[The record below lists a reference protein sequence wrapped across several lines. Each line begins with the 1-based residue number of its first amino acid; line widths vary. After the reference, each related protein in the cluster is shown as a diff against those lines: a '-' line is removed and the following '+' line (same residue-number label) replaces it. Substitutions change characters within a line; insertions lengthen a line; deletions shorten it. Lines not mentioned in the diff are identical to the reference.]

1 MSNPIYIS
9 QLAFTTGEVSPDV
22 SSRFDLDQY
31 KSALLEAENVVIR
44 PYGAVAKRQ
53 GSQYVGQVKYSDK
66 PTRLFE
72 FTTNTN
78 NSFMLEFGDK
88 YIRVWDFGIYT
99 GIEIETPFDS
109 EILYNLNCSQSGDV
123 MFICS
128 GKYPIQTL
136 SRHSNTDWRFE
147 AYKLTEQPYETINTD
162 VDSTVLIT
170 GDTLTATNDMFTADM
185 VNSVMQIEHFMK
197 AVTTSEVG
205 KVIKRTEFVWDS
217 NGEHGH
223 DVTTTEYTNI
233 DYTTKQFSTDE
244 DVSWKF
250 TTHGTWSGT
259 AYIKIS
265 NDKGKT
271 WKDYRVYT
279 SQNDYN
285 VTDTGKI
292 VPSAM
297 LKIETDLKSGT
308 INIDLSFMPYTNY
321 GIVEIK
327 EFIDSKHV
335 KVNVLNGVVE
345 NEATSKWKLGSW
357 SRGNGY
363 PKLCTFYQDRFVV
376 AATNKNPNYIWMSR
390 TGDYPNFG
398 VEKVEGTITDDSSI
412 TLPVIN
418 RKMYEIRHLVPAN
431 DLIILTSG
439 NEWIVSGDKTITPTN
454 CNLKT
459 QTQRGALSCE
469 PQFIGNRCVFV
480 QERGGTV
487 RDMGYSYESDN
498 YTGQDL
504 TLFVKT
510 RVRGYLT
517 ITSAYAQDPDSIIY
531 YIRNDGEINCLTYI
545 PEQKVYGWSHW
556 VTNGK
561 YLYCESVSEGEQD
574 SLYTL
579 VERILNGQKVQCIER
594 MVPLYSDDFNVF
606 LDCYIEFKSDNQID
620 NINVP
625 HLSGQK
631 VQVVIDGKQQP
642 DVVVPDDG
650 LLQLNGSGNNIKI
663 GLPFTSKIR
672 VPSVEMQMQDGTL
685 QGRVATVSRVVLRVY
700 KSFGGKV
707 GRTFDRMDDITLP
720 PNELFT
726 GDKPVILPKM
736 GMNYSTDTSI
746 CIKHSDPFPFNLLSI
761 TRIVEIGGGLKDV
774 PGL

>member
-22 SSRFDLDQY
+22 SSRFDLEQY

-88 YIRVWDFGIYT
+88 YIRVWNYGIYT
-99 GIEIETPFDS
+99 GIEVTTPFTSD
-109 EILYNLNCSQSGDV
+109 ILFDLNCNQSGDV

-136 SRHSNTDWRFE
+136 SRYSDTDWRMST
-147 AYKLTEQPYETINTD
+147 YKLTEQPYDEINTD
-162 VDSTVLIT
+162 NGHTLTVN
-170 GDTLTATNDMFTADM
+170 GDTITSTKDLFTQDM
-185 VNSVMQIEHFMK
+185 VGSVIQIAYYVEAVHTKSAGEVVEKKVKRYMQAQTIEK
-197 AVTTSEVG
+197 TYNNINYNVG
-205 KVIKRTEFVWDS
+205 A
-217 NGEHGH
+217 
-223 DVTTTEYTNI
+223 
-233 DYTTKQFSTDE
+233 FSTDTE
-244 DVSWKF
+244 LSWKF
-250 TTHGTWSGT
+250 TTHGTWEGT
-259 AYIKIS
+259 VKLQIS
-265 NDKGKT
+265 NNDGQT
-271 WKDYRVYT
+271 WKDYRTYT
-279 SQNDYN
+279 SKNDYN

-292 VPSAM
+292 EAGAR
-297 LKIETDLKSGT
+297 LKYVSDIKSGSV
-308 INIDLSFMPYTNY
+308 NCDLSIMPFTQY

-327 EFIDSKHV
+327 SVTDAKNA
-335 KVNVLNGVVE
+335 KVNVLNGIKE
-345 NEATSKWKLGSW
+345 GEPSYQWKLGSW
-357 SRGNGY
+357 NRGRGY

-376 AATNKNPNYIWMSR
+376 AATDSKPNFIWFSR

-398 VEKVEGTITDDSSI
+398 VEKVEGTITDDSAI

-418 RKMYEIRHLVPAN
+418 RKMCEIRHLVPAN

-439 NEWIVSGDKTITPTN
+439 NEWIVRGDKTITPTN

-510 RVRGYLT
+510 LVKGHVAV
-517 ITSAYAQDPDSIIY
+517 TSAYAQDPDSIIY
-531 YIRNDGEINCLTYI
+531 YVRDDGQLNCLTYI
-545 PEQKVYGWSHW
+545 PEQKVYGWSHF

-561 YLYCESVSEGEQD
+561 YRYVESVAEGEQD
-574 SLYTL
+574 TIYF
-579 VERILNGQKVQCIER
+579 VVDRVINNKNVKCIER
-594 MVPLYSDDFNVF
+594 SIPLYTEDNSDVF
-606 LDCYIEFKSDNQID
+606 LDCYVKVANSIKTDY
-620 NINVP
+620 INAP
-625 HLSGQK
+625 HLVGQM
-631 VQVVIDGKQQP
+631 VDIVVDGQQMPSREVPPTGVIKLDGKAN
-642 DVVVPDDG
+642 VITVG
-650 LLQLNGSGNNIKI
+650 LPYTTKIKI
-663 GLPFTSKIR
+663 
-672 VPSVEMQMQDGTL
+672 PSVEQQINDGTL
-685 QGRVATVSRVVLRVY
+685 QGRVATVSRVVLRMY

-736 GMNYSTDTSI
+736 GINYSTDTSI

-761 TRIVEIGGGLKDV
+761 TRIVEIGGGLRDV

>member
-22 SSRFDLDQY
+22 SSRFDLEQY

-88 YIRVWDFGIYT
+88 YIRVWNYGIYT
-99 GIEIETPFDS
+99 GIEVTTPFTSD
-109 EILYNLNCSQSGDV
+109 ILFDLNCNQSGDV

-136 SRHSNTDWRFE
+136 SRYSDTDWRMST
-147 AYKLTEQPYETINTD
+147 YKLTEQPYDEINTD
-162 VDSTVLIT
+162 NGHTLTVN
-170 GDTLTATNDMFTADM
+170 GDTITSTKDLFTQDM
-185 VNSVMQIEHFMK
+185 VGSVIQIAYYVEAVHTKSAGEVVEKKVKRYMQAQTIEK
-197 AVTTSEVG
+197 TYNNINYNVG
-205 KVIKRTEFVWDS
+205 A
-217 NGEHGH
+217 
-223 DVTTTEYTNI
+223 
-233 DYTTKQFSTDE
+233 FSTDTE
-244 DVSWKF
+244 LSWKF
-250 TTHGTWSGT
+250 TTHGTWEGT
-259 AYIKIS
+259 VKLQIS
-265 NDKGKT
+265 NNDGQT
-271 WKDYRVYT
+271 WKDYRTYT
-279 SQNDYN
+279 SKNDYN

-292 VPSAM
+292 EAGAR
-297 LKIETDLKSGT
+297 LKYVSDIKSGSV
-308 INIDLSFMPYTNY
+308 NCDLSIMPFTQY

-327 EFIDSKHV
+327 SVTDAKNA
-335 KVNVLNGVVE
+335 KVNVLNGIKE
-345 NEATSKWKLGSW
+345 GEPSYQWKLGSW
-357 SRGNGY
+357 NRGRGY

-376 AATNKNPNYIWMSR
+376 AATDSKPNFIWFSR

-398 VEKVEGTITDDSSI
+398 VEKVEGTITDDSAI

-418 RKMYEIRHLVPAN
+418 RKMCEIRHLVPAN

-439 NEWIVSGDKTITPTN
+439 NEWIVRGDKTITPTN

-510 RVRGYLT
+510 LVKGHLAV
-517 ITSAYAQDPDSIIY
+517 TSAYAQDPDSIIY
-531 YIRNDGEINCLTYI
+531 YVRDDGQLNCLTYI
-545 PEQKVYGWSHW
+545 PEQKVYGWSHF

-561 YLYCESVSEGEQD
+561 YRYVESVAEGEQD
-574 SLYTL
+574 TIYFVVDRVINNKS
-579 VERILNGQKVQCIER
+579 VKCIER
-594 MVPLYSDDFNVF
+594 SIPLYTEDNLDVF
-606 LDCYIEFKSDNQID
+606 LDCYVKVANSIKTDY
-620 NINVP
+620 INAP
-625 HLSGQK
+625 HLVGQM
-631 VQVVIDGKQQP
+631 VDIVIDGQQMP
-642 DVVVPDDG
+642 SRVVPPTGVIKLDG
-650 LLQLNGSGNNIKI
+650 KANVITVGLPYTTKIKI
-663 GLPFTSKIR
+663 PN
-672 VPSVEMQMQDGTL
+672 VEQQINDGTL
-685 QGRVATVSRVVLRVY
+685 QGRVATVSRVVLRMY

-736 GMNYSTDTSI
+736 GINYSTDTSI

-761 TRIVEIGGGLKDV
+761 TRIVEIGGGLRDV

>member
-22 SSRFDLDQY
+22 SSRFDLEQY

-88 YIRVWDFGIYT
+88 YIRVWNYGIYT
-99 GIEIETPFDS
+99 GIEVTTPFTSD
-109 EILYNLNCSQSGDV
+109 ILFDLNCNQSGDV

-136 SRHSNTDWRFE
+136 SRYSDTDWRMST
-147 AYKLTEQPYETINTD
+147 YKLTEQPYDEINTD
-162 VDSTVLIT
+162 NGHTLTVN
-170 GDTLTATNDMFTADM
+170 GDTITSTKDLFTQDM
-185 VNSVMQIEHFMK
+185 VGSVIQIAYYVEAVHTKSAGEVVEKKVKRYMQAQTIEK
-197 AVTTSEVG
+197 TYNNINYNVG
-205 KVIKRTEFVWDS
+205 A
-217 NGEHGH
+217 
-223 DVTTTEYTNI
+223 
-233 DYTTKQFSTDE
+233 FSTDTE
-244 DVSWKF
+244 LSWKF
-250 TTHGTWSGT
+250 TTHGTWEGT
-259 AYIKIS
+259 VKLQIS
-265 NDKGKT
+265 NNDGQT
-271 WKDYRVYT
+271 WKDYRTYT
-279 SQNDYN
+279 SKNDYN

-292 VPSAM
+292 EAGAR
-297 LKIETDLKSGT
+297 LKYVSDIKSGSV
-308 INIDLSFMPYTNY
+308 NCDLSIMPFTQY

-327 EFIDSKHV
+327 SVTDAKNA
-335 KVNVLNGVVE
+335 KVNVLNGIKE
-345 NEATSKWKLGSW
+345 GEPSYQWKLGSW
-357 SRGNGY
+357 NRGRGY

-376 AATNKNPNYIWMSR
+376 AATDSKPNFIWFSR

-398 VEKVEGTITDDSSI
+398 VEKVEGAITDDSAI

-418 RKMYEIRHLVPAN
+418 RKMCEIRHLVPAN

-439 NEWIVSGDKTITPTN
+439 NEWIVRGDKTITPTN

-510 RVRGYLT
+510 LVKGHLAV
-517 ITSAYAQDPDSIIY
+517 TSAYAQDPDSIIY
-531 YIRNDGEINCLTYI
+531 YVRDDGQLNCLTYI
-545 PEQKVYGWSHW
+545 PEQKVYGWSHF

-561 YLYCESVSEGEQD
+561 YRYVESVAEGEQD
-574 SLYTL
+574 TIYFVVDRVINNKS
-579 VERILNGQKVQCIER
+579 VKCIER
-594 MVPLYSDDFNVF
+594 SIPLYTEDNSDVF
-606 LDCYIEFKSDNQID
+606 LDCYVKVANSIKTDY
-620 NINVP
+620 INAP
-625 HLSGQK
+625 HLVGQM
-631 VQVVIDGKQQP
+631 VDIVIDGQQMP
-642 DVVVPDDG
+642 SRVVPPTGVIKLDG
-650 LLQLNGSGNNIKI
+650 KANVITVGLPYTTKIKI
-663 GLPFTSKIR
+663 PN
-672 VPSVEMQMQDGTL
+672 VEQQINDGTL
-685 QGRVATVSRVVLRVY
+685 QGRVATVSRVVLRMY

-736 GMNYSTDTSI
+736 GINYSTDTSI

-761 TRIVEIGGGLKDV
+761 TRIVEIGGGLRDV

>member
-1 MSNPIYIS
+1 MSNPLYIS

-22 SSRFDLDQY
+22 SSRFDLEQY

-78 NSFMLEFGDK
+78 NSFMLEFGHL
-88 YIRVWDFGIYT
+88 YIRVWRNGEYT
-99 GIEIETPFDS
+99 NLEINTPFED
-109 EILYNLNCSQSGDV
+109 EIINDLNIIQSGDV

-136 SRHSNTDWRFE
+136 SRYSDTDWRMS
-147 AYKLTEQPYETINTD
+147 AYKLTEQPYDEINTD
-162 VDSTVLIT
+162 NGHTLTVN
-170 GDTLTATNDMFTADM
+170 GDTITSTKDLFTQDM
-185 VNSVMQIEHFMK
+185 VGSVIQIAYYIE
-197 AVTTSEVG
+197 AVHTS
-205 KVIKRTEFVWDS
+205 KT
-217 NGEHGH
+217 GEAVEKKYGAGRFSKYEKT
-223 DVTTTEYTNI
+223 VYNNI
-233 DYTTKQFSTDE
+233 DYNIERFSTDVE
-244 DVSWKF
+244 LSWKF
-250 TTHGTWSGT
+250 TTHGTWEGT
-259 AYIKIS
+259 VKIQIS
-265 NDKGKT
+265 NNDGQT
-271 WKDYRVYT
+271 WKDYRTYT
-279 SQNDYN
+279 SKSDYN
-285 VTDTGKI
+285 VTDSGKI
-292 VPSAM
+292 EAGAR
-297 LKIETDLKSGT
+297 LKYISDIQKGSV
-308 INIDLSFMPYTNY
+308 NCDLSILPFMQY
-321 GIVEIK
+321 
-327 EFIDSKHV
+327 
-335 KVNVLNGVVE
+335 GVVE
-345 NEATSKWKLGSW
+345 ITSIENGKTAKVNILNGIKEGEPSHKWKLGSW
-357 SRGNGY
+357 NRGSGY

-376 AATNKNPNYIWMSR
+376 AATNKKPNYIWMSR

-398 VEKVEGTITDDSSI
+398 VEKVEGTITDDSAI

-418 RKMYEIRHLVPAN
+418 RKMCEIRHLIPAN

-545 PEQKVYGWSHW
+545 PEQKVYGWSHF

-579 VERILNGQKVQCIER
+579 VERTLQGKKVKCIER
-594 MVPLYSDDFNVF
+594 MVPLYSDGVNVF
-606 LDCYIEFKSDNQID
+606 LDCYVEFKSSNAID
-620 NINVP
+620 SINIP
-625 HLSGQK
+625 HLSGQT
-631 VQVVIDGKQQP
+631 VQVVIDDKQQP
-642 DVVVPDDG
+642 DMVVPDDG
-650 LLQLNGSGNNIKI
+650 LLQLNVSGSNIKI

-672 VPSVEMQMQDGTL
+672 IPSVEMQMQDGTL
-685 QGRVATVSRVVLRVY
+685 QGRVATVSRVVLRMY
-700 KSFGGKV
+700 KSFGGKI
-707 GRTFDRMDDITLP
+707 GRTFDRMDDITLS

-736 GMNYSTDTSI
+736 GINYSTDTSI

-761 TRIVEIGGGLKDV
+761 TRIVEIGGGLRDV

>member
-22 SSRFDLDQY
+22 SSRFDLEQY

-88 YIRVWDFGIYT
+88 YIRVWNYGIYT
-99 GIEIETPFDS
+99 GIEVTTPFTSD
-109 EILYNLNCSQSGDV
+109 ILFDLNCNQSGDV

-136 SRHSNTDWRFE
+136 SRYSDTDWRMS
-147 AYKLTEQPYETINTD
+147 AYKLTEQPYDDINTD
-162 VDSTVLIT
+162 NGHTLTVS
-170 GDTLTATNDMFTADM
+170 GDTITSTKDLFTSDM
-185 VNSVMQIEHFMK
+185 VGSVIQIAYYVE
-197 AVTTSEVG
+197 AVHTKSAGEV
-205 KVIKRTEFVWDS
+205 VEKRVHRGLLPLLIEKTY
-217 NGEHGH
+217 N
-223 DVTTTEYTNI
+223 NI
-233 DYTTKQFSTDE
+233 NYNVENYSTDTE
-244 DVSWKF
+244 LSWKF
-250 TTHGTWSGT
+250 TTHGTWEGT
-259 AYIKIS
+259 VKIQIS
-265 NDKGKT
+265 NNDGQT
-271 WKDYRVYT
+271 WKDYRTYT
-279 SQNDYN
+279 SKNDYN

-292 VPSAM
+292 EAGAR
-297 LKIETDLKSGT
+297 LKYISDIKGGSV
-308 INIDLSFMPYTNY
+308 NCDLSIMPFTQY
-321 GIVEIK
+321 GVVEIK
-327 EFIDSKHV
+327 SVTNAKSA
-335 KVNVLNGVVE
+335 KVNVLNGIKE
-345 NEATSKWKLGSW
+345 GEPSYQWKLGSW
-357 SRGNGY
+357 NRGRGY

-376 AATNKNPNYIWMSR
+376 AATDSKPNFIWFSR

-398 VEKVEGTITDDSSI
+398 VEKVEGTITDDSAI

-418 RKMYEIRHLVPAN
+418 RKMCEIRHLVPAN

-439 NEWIVSGDKTITPTN
+439 NEWIVRGDKTITPTN

-510 RVRGYLT
+510 LVKGHVAV
-517 ITSAYAQDPDSIIY
+517 TSAYAQDPDSIIY
-531 YIRNDGEINCLTYI
+531 YVRDDGQLNCLTYI
-545 PEQKVYGWSHW
+545 PEQKVYGWSHF

-561 YLYCESVSEGEQD
+561 YRYVESVAEGDQD
-574 SLYTL
+574 TIYFVVDRVINNKS
-579 VERILNGQKVQCIER
+579 VKCIER
-594 MVPLYSDDFNVF
+594 SIPLYTEDNSDVF
-606 LDCYIEFKSDNQID
+606 LDCYVKVASSIKTDY
-620 NINVP
+620 INAP
-625 HLSGQK
+625 HLVGQM
-631 VQVVIDGKQQP
+631 VDIVIDGQQMP
-642 DVVVPDDG
+642 SRVVPPTGVIKLDG
-650 LLQLNGSGNNIKI
+650 KANVITVGLPYTTKIKI
-663 GLPFTSKIR
+663 
-672 VPSVEMQMQDGTL
+672 PSVEQQINDGTL
-685 QGRVATVSRVVLRVY
+685 QGRVATVSRVVLRMY

-736 GMNYSTDTSI
+736 GINYSTDTSI

-761 TRIVEIGGGLKDV
+761 TRIVEIGGGLRDV

>member
-22 SSRFDLDQY
+22 SSRFDLEQY

-88 YIRVWDFGIYT
+88 YIRVWNYGIYT
-99 GIEIETPFDS
+99 GIEVTTPFTSD
-109 EILYNLNCSQSGDV
+109 ILFDLNCNQSGDV

-136 SRHSNTDWRFE
+136 SRYSDTDWRMST
-147 AYKLTEQPYETINTD
+147 YKLTEQPYDEINTD
-162 VDSTVLIT
+162 NGHTLTVN
-170 GDTLTATNDMFTADM
+170 GDTITSTKDLFTQDM
-185 VNSVMQIEHFMK
+185 VGSVIQIAYYVEAVHTKLAGEVVEKKVKRYMQAQTIEK
-197 AVTTSEVG
+197 TYNNINYNVG
-205 KVIKRTEFVWDS
+205 A
-217 NGEHGH
+217 
-223 DVTTTEYTNI
+223 
-233 DYTTKQFSTDE
+233 FSTDTE
-244 DVSWKF
+244 LSWKF
-250 TTHGTWSGT
+250 TTHGTWEGT
-259 AYIKIS
+259 VKLQIS
-265 NDKGKT
+265 NNDGQT
-271 WKDYRVYT
+271 WKDYRTYT
-279 SQNDYN
+279 SKNDYN

-292 VPSAM
+292 EAGAR
-297 LKIETDLKSGT
+297 LKYVSDIKSGSV
-308 INIDLSFMPYTNY
+308 NCDLSIMPFTQY

-327 EFIDSKHV
+327 SVTDAKNA
-335 KVNVLNGVVE
+335 KVNVLNGIKE
-345 NEATSKWKLGSW
+345 GEPSYQWKLGSW
-357 SRGNGY
+357 NRGRGY

-376 AATNKNPNYIWMSR
+376 AATDSKPNFIWFSR

-398 VEKVEGTITDDSSI
+398 VEKVEGTITDDSAI

-418 RKMYEIRHLVPAN
+418 RKMCEIRHLVPAN

-439 NEWIVSGDKTITPTN
+439 NEWIVRGDKTITPTN

-510 RVRGYLT
+510 LVKGHLAV
-517 ITSAYAQDPDSIIY
+517 TSAYAQDPDSIIY
-531 YIRNDGEINCLTYI
+531 YVRDDGQLNCLTYI
-545 PEQKVYGWSHW
+545 PEQKVYGWSHF

-561 YLYCESVSEGEQD
+561 YRYVESVAEGEQD
-574 SLYTL
+574 TIYFVVDRVINNKS
-579 VERILNGQKVQCIER
+579 VKCIER
-594 MVPLYSDDFNVF
+594 SIPLYTEDNSDVF
-606 LDCYIEFKSDNQID
+606 LDCYVKVANSIKTDY
-620 NINVP
+620 INAP
-625 HLSGQK
+625 HLVGQM
-631 VQVVIDGKQQP
+631 VDIVIDGQQMP
-642 DVVVPDDG
+642 SRVVPPTGVIKLDG
-650 LLQLNGSGNNIKI
+650 KANVITVGLPYTTKIKI
-663 GLPFTSKIR
+663 PN
-672 VPSVEMQMQDGTL
+672 VEQQINDGTL
-685 QGRVATVSRVVLRVY
+685 QGRVATVSRVVLRMY

-736 GMNYSTDTSI
+736 GINYSTDTSI

-761 TRIVEIGGGLKDV
+761 TRIVEIGGGLRDV

>member
-22 SSRFDLDQY
+22 SSRFDLEQY

-88 YIRVWDFGIYT
+88 YIRVWNYGIYT
-99 GIEIETPFDS
+99 GIEVTTPFTSD
-109 EILYNLNCSQSGDV
+109 ILFDLNCNQSGDV

-136 SRHSNTDWRFE
+136 SRYSDTDWRMST
-147 AYKLTEQPYETINTD
+147 YKLTEQPYDEINTD
-162 VDSTVLIT
+162 NGHTLTVN
-170 GDTLTATNDMFTADM
+170 GDTITSTKDLFTQDM
-185 VNSVMQIEHFMK
+185 VGSVIQIAYYVEAVHTKSAGEVVEKKVRRYMQGQTIEK
-197 AVTTSEVG
+197 TYNNINYNVG
-205 KVIKRTEFVWDS
+205 S
-217 NGEHGH
+217 
-223 DVTTTEYTNI
+223 Y
-233 DYTTKQFSTDE
+233 STDTE
-244 DVSWKF
+244 LSWKF
-250 TTHGTWSGT
+250 TTHGTWEGT
-259 AYIKIS
+259 VKLQIS
-265 NDKGKT
+265 NNDGQT
-271 WKDYRVYT
+271 WKDYRTYT
-279 SQNDYN
+279 SKNDYN

-292 VPSAM
+292 EAGAR
-297 LKIETDLKSGT
+297 LKYISDIKGGSV
-308 INIDLSFMPYTNY
+308 NCDLSIMPFTQY
-321 GIVEIK
+321 GVVEIK
-327 EFIDSKHV
+327 SVTDAKNA
-335 KVNVLNGVVE
+335 KVNVLNGIKE
-345 NEATSKWKLGSW
+345 GEPSYQWKLGSW
-357 SRGNGY
+357 NRGRGY

-376 AATNKNPNYIWMSR
+376 AATNKKPNYIWMSR

-398 VEKVEGTITDDSSI
+398 VEKVEGTITDDSAI

-418 RKMYEIRHLVPAN
+418 RKMCEIRHLVPAN

-545 PEQKVYGWSHW
+545 PEQKVYGWSHF

-574 SLYTL
+574 SLYIL
-579 VERILNGQKVQCIER
+579 VERTLQGKKVKCIER
-594 MVPLYSDDFNVF
+594 MVPLYSDDVNVF
-606 LDCYIEFKSDNQID
+606 LDCYVEFKSSNAID
-620 NINVP
+620 SINIP
-625 HLSGQK
+625 HLSGQT
-631 VQVVIDGKQQP
+631 VQVVIDDNQQP

-650 LLQLNGSGNNIKI
+650 LLQLNVSGSNIKI

-685 QGRVATVSRVVLRVY
+685 QGRVATVSRVVLRVH
-700 KSFGGKV
+700 KSFGGKI

-720 PNELFT
+720 PDKLFT

-736 GMNYSTDTSI
+736 GVNYSTDTSI
-746 CIKHSDPFPFNLLSI
+746 CIKHNDPFPFNLLSI
-761 TRIVEIGGGLKDV
+761 TRIVEIGGGLRDV

>member
-22 SSRFDLDQY
+22 SSRFDLEQY

-88 YIRVWDFGIYT
+88 YIRVWNYGIYT
-99 GIEIETPFDS
+99 GIEVTTPFTSD
-109 EILYNLNCSQSGDV
+109 ILFDLNCNQSGDV

-136 SRHSNTDWRFE
+136 SRYSDTDWRMST
-147 AYKLTEQPYETINTD
+147 YKLTEQPYDEINTD
-162 VDSTVLIT
+162 NGHTLTVN
-170 GDTLTATNDMFTADM
+170 GDTITSTKDLFTQDM
-185 VNSVMQIEHFMK
+185 VGSVIQIAYYVEAVHTKAAGEVVEKKVKRYMQAQTIEK
-197 AVTTSEVG
+197 TYNNINYNVG
-205 KVIKRTEFVWDS
+205 A
-217 NGEHGH
+217 
-223 DVTTTEYTNI
+223 
-233 DYTTKQFSTDE
+233 FSTDTE
-244 DVSWKF
+244 LSWKF
-250 TTHGTWSGT
+250 TTHGTWEGT
-259 AYIKIS
+259 VKLQIS
-265 NDKGKT
+265 NNDGQT
-271 WKDYRVYT
+271 WKDYRTYT
-279 SQNDYN
+279 SKNDYN

-292 VPSAM
+292 EAGAR
-297 LKIETDLKSGT
+297 LKYVSDIKSGSV
-308 INIDLSFMPYTNY
+308 NCDLSIMPFTQY

-327 EFIDSKHV
+327 SVTDAKNA
-335 KVNVLNGVVE
+335 KVNVLNGIKE
-345 NEATSKWKLGSW
+345 GEPSYQWKLGSW
-357 SRGNGY
+357 NRGRGY

-376 AATNKNPNYIWMSR
+376 AATDSKPNFIWFSR

-398 VEKVEGTITDDSSI
+398 VEKVEGTITDDSAI

-418 RKMYEIRHLVPAN
+418 RKMCEIRHLVPAN

-439 NEWIVSGDKTITPTN
+439 NEWIVKGDKTITPTN

-510 RVRGYLT
+510 LVKGHLAV
-517 ITSAYAQDPDSIIY
+517 TSAYAQDPDSIIY
-531 YIRNDGEINCLTYI
+531 YVRDDGQLNCLTYI
-545 PEQKVYGWSHW
+545 PEQKVYGWSHF

-561 YLYCESVSEGEQD
+561 YRYVESVAEGEQD
-574 SLYTL
+574 TIYFVVDRVINNKS
-579 VERILNGQKVQCIER
+579 VKCIER
-594 MVPLYSDDFNVF
+594 SIPLYTEDNSDVF
-606 LDCYIEFKSDNQID
+606 LDCYVKVANSIKTDY
-620 NINVP
+620 INAP
-625 HLSGQK
+625 HLVGQM
-631 VQVVIDGKQQP
+631 VDIVIDGQQMP
-642 DVVVPDDG
+642 SRVVPPTGVIKLDG
-650 LLQLNGSGNNIKI
+650 KANVITVGLPYTTKIKI
-663 GLPFTSKIR
+663 
-672 VPSVEMQMQDGTL
+672 PSVEQQINDGTL
-685 QGRVATVSRVVLRVY
+685 QGRVATVSRVVLRMY

-736 GMNYSTDTSI
+736 GINYSTDTSI

-761 TRIVEIGGGLKDV
+761 TRIVEIGGGLRDV

>member
-22 SSRFDLDQY
+22 SSRFDLEQY

-88 YIRVWDFGIYT
+88 YIRVWNYGIYT
-99 GIEIETPFDS
+99 GIEVTTPFTSD
-109 EILYNLNCSQSGDV
+109 ILFDLNCNQSGDV

-136 SRHSNTDWRFE
+136 SRYSDTDWRMST
-147 AYKLTEQPYETINTD
+147 YKLTEQPYDEINTD
-162 VDSTVLIT
+162 NGHTLTVN
-170 GDTLTATNDMFTADM
+170 GDTITSTKDLFTQDM
-185 VNSVMQIEHFMK
+185 VGSVIQIAYYVEAVHTKSAGEVVEKKVKRYMQAQTIEK
-197 AVTTSEVG
+197 TYNNINYNVG
-205 KVIKRTEFVWDS
+205 A
-217 NGEHGH
+217 
-223 DVTTTEYTNI
+223 
-233 DYTTKQFSTDE
+233 FSTDTE
-244 DVSWKF
+244 LSWKF
-250 TTHGTWSGT
+250 TTHGTWEGT
-259 AYIKIS
+259 VKLQIS
-265 NDKGKT
+265 NNDGQT
-271 WKDYRVYT
+271 WKDYRTYT
-279 SQNDYN
+279 SKNDYN

-292 VPSAM
+292 EAGAR
-297 LKIETDLKSGT
+297 LKYVSDIKSGSV
-308 INIDLSFMPYTNY
+308 NCDLSIMPFTQY

-327 EFIDSKHV
+327 SVTDAKNA
-335 KVNVLNGVVE
+335 KVNVLNGIKE
-345 NEATSKWKLGSW
+345 GEPSYQWKLGSW
-357 SRGNGY
+357 NRGRGY

-376 AATNKNPNYIWMSR
+376 AATDSKPNFIWFSR

-398 VEKVEGTITDDSSI
+398 VEKVEGTITDDSAI
-412 TLPVIN
+412 TLSVIN
-418 RKMYEIRHLVPAN
+418 RKMCEIRHLVPAN

-439 NEWIVSGDKTITPTN
+439 NEWIVRGDKTITPTN

-510 RVRGYLT
+510 LVKGHLAV
-517 ITSAYAQDPDSIIY
+517 TSAYAQDPDSIIY
-531 YIRNDGEINCLTYI
+531 YVRDDGQLNCLTYI
-545 PEQKVYGWSHW
+545 PEQKVYGWSHF

-561 YLYCESVSEGEQD
+561 YRYVESVAEGEQD
-574 SLYTL
+574 TIYFVVDRVINNKS
-579 VERILNGQKVQCIER
+579 VKCIER
-594 MVPLYSDDFNVF
+594 SIPLYTEDNSDVF
-606 LDCYIEFKSDNQID
+606 LDCYVKVANSIKTDY
-620 NINVP
+620 INAP
-625 HLSGQK
+625 HLVGQM
-631 VQVVIDGKQQP
+631 VDIVIDGQQMP
-642 DVVVPDDG
+642 SRVVPPTGVIKLDG
-650 LLQLNGSGNNIKI
+650 KANVITVGLPYTTKIKI
-663 GLPFTSKIR
+663 PN
-672 VPSVEMQMQDGTL
+672 VEQQINDGTL
-685 QGRVATVSRVVLRVY
+685 QGRVATVSRVVLRMY

-736 GMNYSTDTSI
+736 GINYSTDTSI

-761 TRIVEIGGGLKDV
+761 TRIVEIGGGLRDV

>member
-1 MSNPIYIS
+1 MSNPLYIS

-22 SSRFDLDQY
+22 SSRFDLEQY

-78 NSFMLEFGDK
+78 NSFMLEFGHL
-88 YIRVWDFGIYT
+88 YIRVWRNGEYT
-99 GIEIETPFDS
+99 NLEINTPFED
-109 EILYNLNCSQSGDV
+109 EIINDLNIIQSGDV

-136 SRHSNTDWRFE
+136 SRYSDTDWRMSV
-147 AYKLTEQPYETINTD
+147 YKLTEQPYDEINTD
-162 VDSTVLIT
+162 NGHTLTVN
-170 GDTLTATNDMFTADM
+170 GDTITSTKDLFTQDM
-185 VNSVMQIEHFMK
+185 VGSVIQIAYYIE
-197 AVTTSEVG
+197 AVHTS
-205 KVIKRTEFVWDS
+205 KT
-217 NGEHGH
+217 GEAVEKKYGAGRFSKYEKT
-223 DVTTTEYTNI
+223 VYNNI
-233 DYTTKQFSTDE
+233 NYNIERFSTDVE
-244 DVSWKF
+244 LSWKF
-250 TTHGTWSGT
+250 TTHGTWEGT
-259 AYIKIS
+259 VKIQIS
-265 NDKGKT
+265 NNDGQT
-271 WKDYRVYT
+271 WKDYRTYT
-279 SQNDYN
+279 SKSDYN
-285 VTDTGKI
+285 VTDSGKI
-292 VPSAM
+292 EAGAR
-297 LKIETDLKSGT
+297 LKYISDIQKGSV
-308 INIDLSFMPYTNY
+308 NCDLSILPFMQY
-321 GIVEIK
+321 
-327 EFIDSKHV
+327 
-335 KVNVLNGVVE
+335 GVVE
-345 NEATSKWKLGSW
+345 ITSIKNGKTAKVNILNGIKEGEPSHKWKLGSW
-357 SRGNGY
+357 NRGSGY

-376 AATNKNPNYIWMSR
+376 AATNKKPNYIWMSR

-398 VEKVEGTITDDSSI
+398 VEKVEGTITDDSAI

-418 RKMYEIRHLVPAN
+418 RKMCEIRHLIPAN

-459 QTQRGALSCE
+459 QTQRGALSCK

-545 PEQKVYGWSHW
+545 PEQKVYGWSHF

-579 VERILNGQKVQCIER
+579 VERTLQGKKVKCIER
-594 MVPLYSDDFNVF
+594 MVPLYSDGVNVF
-606 LDCYIEFKSDNQID
+606 LDCYVEFKSSNAID
-620 NINVP
+620 SINIP
-625 HLSGQK
+625 HLSGQT
-631 VQVVIDGKQQP
+631 VQVVIDDKQQP
-642 DVVVPDDG
+642 DMVVPDDG
-650 LLQLNGSGNNIKI
+650 LLQLNVSGSNIKI

-672 VPSVEMQMQDGTL
+672 IPSVEMQMQDGTL
-685 QGRVATVSRVVLRVY
+685 QGRVATVSRVVLRMY
-700 KSFGGKV
+700 KSFGGKI
-707 GRTFDRMDDITLP
+707 GRTFDRMDDITLS

-736 GMNYSTDTSI
+736 GINYSTDTSI

-761 TRIVEIGGGLKDV
+761 TRIVEIGGGLRDV

>member
-1 MSNPIYIS
+1 MSNPLYIS

-22 SSRFDLDQY
+22 SSRFDLEQY

-88 YIRVWDFGIYT
+88 YIRVWNYGVYT
-99 GIEIETPFDS
+99 GIEVTTPFTSD
-109 EILYNLNCSQSGDV
+109 ILFDLNCSQSGDV

-136 SRHSNTDWRFE
+136 SRYSDTDWRMS
-147 AYKLTEQPYETINTD
+147 AYKLTEQPYDEINTD
-162 VDSTVLIT
+162 NGHTLTVN
-170 GDTLTATNDMFTADM
+170 GDTIISTKDLFTQDM
-185 VNSVMQIEHFMK
+185 VGSVIQIAYYVEAVHTKSAGEVVEKKVRRYMQGQTVEKTYNNINYN
-197 AVTTSEVG
+197 VG
-205 KVIKRTEFVWDS
+205 A
-217 NGEHGH
+217 
-223 DVTTTEYTNI
+223 Y
-233 DYTTKQFSTDE
+233 STDTE
-244 DVSWKF
+244 LSWKF
-250 TTHGTWSGT
+250 TTHGTWEGT
-259 AYIKIS
+259 VKLQIS
-265 NDKGKT
+265 NNDGQT
-271 WKDYRVYT
+271 WKDYRTYT
-279 SQNDYN
+279 SKNDYN

-292 VPSAM
+292 EAGAR
-297 LKIETDLKSGT
+297 LKYISDIKGGSV
-308 INIDLSFMPYTNY
+308 NCDLSIMPFTQY

-327 EFIDSKHV
+327 SVTDAKNA
-335 KVNVLNGVVE
+335 KVNVLNGIKE
-345 NEATSKWKLGSW
+345 GEPSHQWKLGSW
-357 SRGNGY
+357 NRGRGY

-376 AATNKNPNYIWMSR
+376 AATDSKPNYIWMSR

-398 VEKVEGTITDDSSI
+398 VEKVEGTITDDSAI

-545 PEQKVYGWSHW
+545 PEQKVYGWSHF

-579 VERILNGQKVQCIER
+579 VERTLQGKKVKCIER
-594 MVPLYSDDFNVF
+594 MVPLYSDDVNVF
-606 LDCYIEFKSDNQID
+606 LDCYVEFKSSNAID
-620 NINVP
+620 SINIP
-625 HLSGQK
+625 HLSGQT
-631 VQVVIDGKQQP
+631 VQVVIDDKQQP

-650 LLQLNGSGNNIKI
+650 LLQLNVSGSNIKI

-685 QGRVATVSRVVLRVY
+685 QGRIATVSRVVLRMY

-736 GMNYSTDTSI
+736 GTNYSTDTSI

-761 TRIVEIGGGLKDV
+761 TRIVEIGGGLRDV

>member
-22 SSRFDLDQY
+22 SSRFDLEQY

-88 YIRVWDFGIYT
+88 YIRVWNYGIYT
-99 GIEIETPFDS
+99 GIEVTTPFTSD
-109 EILYNLNCSQSGDV
+109 ILFDLNCNQSGDV

-136 SRHSNTDWRFE
+136 SRYSDTDWRMST
-147 AYKLTEQPYETINTD
+147 YKLTEQPYDEINTD
-162 VDSTVLIT
+162 NGHTLTVN
-170 GDTLTATNDMFTADM
+170 GDTITSTKDLFTQDM
-185 VNSVMQIEHFMK
+185 VGSVIQIAYYVEAVHTKSAGEVVEKKVKRYMQAQTIEK
-197 AVTTSEVG
+197 TYNNINYNVG
-205 KVIKRTEFVWDS
+205 A
-217 NGEHGH
+217 
-223 DVTTTEYTNI
+223 
-233 DYTTKQFSTDE
+233 FSTDTE
-244 DVSWKF
+244 LSWKF
-250 TTHGTWSGT
+250 TTHGTWEGT
-259 AYIKIS
+259 VKLQIS
-265 NDKGKT
+265 NNDGQT
-271 WKDYRVYT
+271 WKDYRTYT
-279 SQNDYN
+279 SKNDYN

-292 VPSAM
+292 EAGAR
-297 LKIETDLKSGT
+297 LKYVSDIKSGSV
-308 INIDLSFMPYTNY
+308 NCDLSIMPFTQY

-327 EFIDSKHV
+327 SVTDAKNA
-335 KVNVLNGVVE
+335 KVNVLNGIKE
-345 NEATSKWKLGSW
+345 GEPSYQWKLGSW
-357 SRGNGY
+357 NRGRGY

-376 AATNKNPNYIWMSR
+376 AATDSKPNFIWFSR

-398 VEKVEGTITDDSSI
+398 VEKVEGTITDDSAI

-418 RKMYEIRHLVPAN
+418 RKMCEIRHLVPAN

-439 NEWIVSGDKTITPTN
+439 NEWIVRGDKTITPTN

-510 RVRGYLT
+510 LVKGHLAV
-517 ITSAYAQDPDSIIY
+517 TSAYAQDPDSIIY
-531 YIRNDGEINCLTYI
+531 YVRDDGQLNCLTYI
-545 PEQKVYGWSHW
+545 PEQKVYGWSHF

-561 YLYCESVSEGEQD
+561 YRYVESVAEGEQD
-574 SLYTL
+574 TIYFVVDRVINNKS
-579 VERILNGQKVQCIER
+579 VKCIER
-594 MVPLYSDDFNVF
+594 SIPLYTEDNSDVF
-606 LDCYIEFKSDNQID
+606 LDCYVKVANSIKTDY
-620 NINVP
+620 INAP
-625 HLSGQK
+625 HLVGQM
-631 VQVVIDGKQQP
+631 VDIVIDGQQMP
-642 DVVVPDDG
+642 SRVVPPTGVIKLDG
-650 LLQLNGSGNNIKI
+650 KANVITVGLPYTTKIKI
-663 GLPFTSKIR
+663 PN
-672 VPSVEMQMQDGTL
+672 VEQQINDGTL
-685 QGRVATVSRVVLRVY
+685 QGRVATVSRVVLHMY

-736 GMNYSTDTSI
+736 GINYSTDTSI

-761 TRIVEIGGGLKDV
+761 TRIVEIGGGLRDV

>member
-1 MSNPIYIS
+1 MSNPLYIS

-22 SSRFDLDQY
+22 SSRFDLEQY

-88 YIRVWDFGIYT
+88 YIRVWNYGVYT
-99 GIEIETPFDS
+99 GVEFATPFDS
-109 EILYNLNCSQSGDV
+109 DILFDLNCIQSGDV

-136 SRHSNTDWRFE
+136 SRYSDTDWRMST
-147 AYKLTEQPYETINTD
+147 YKLTEQPYDEINTD
-162 VDSTVLIT
+162 NGHTLTVN
-170 GDTLTATNDMFTADM
+170 GDTITSTKDLFTQDM
-185 VNSVMQIEHFMK
+185 VGSVIQIAYYVE
-197 AVTTSEVG
+197 AVHTKSAGEV
-205 KVIKRTEFVWDS
+205 VEKRVHRGLLPLLIEKTY
-217 NGEHGH
+217 N
-223 DVTTTEYTNI
+223 NI
-233 DYTTKQFSTDE
+233 NYNVENYSTDTE
-244 DVSWKF
+244 LSWKF
-250 TTHGTWSGT
+250 TTHGTWEGT
-259 AYIKIS
+259 VKIQIS
-265 NDKGKT
+265 NNDGQT
-271 WKDYRVYT
+271 WKDYRTYT
-279 SQNDYN
+279 SKNDYN

-292 VPSAM
+292 EAGAR
-297 LKIETDLKSGT
+297 LKYVSDIKSGSV
-308 INIDLSFMPYTNY
+308 NCDLSIMPFTQY

-327 EFIDSKHV
+327 SVTDAKNA
-335 KVNVLNGVVE
+335 KVNVLNGIKE
-345 NEATSKWKLGSW
+345 GEPSYQWKLGSW
-357 SRGNGY
+357 NRGNGY

-376 AATNKNPNYIWMSR
+376 AATNKKPNYIWMSR

-398 VEKVEGTITDDSSI
+398 VEKVEGTITDDSAI

-418 RKMYEIRHLVPAN
+418 RKMCEIRHLVPAN

-545 PEQKVYGWSHW
+545 PEQKVYGWSHF

-574 SLYTL
+574 ILYIL
-579 VERILNGQKVQCIER
+579 VERTLQGKKVKCIER
-594 MVPLYSDDFNVF
+594 MVPLYSDDVNVF
-606 LDCYIEFKSDNQID
+606 LDCYVEFKSSNAID
-620 NINVP
+620 SINIP
-625 HLSGQK
+625 HLSGQT
-631 VQVVIDGKQQP
+631 VQVVIDDTQQP

-650 LLQLNGSGNNIKI
+650 LLQLNISGSNIKI

-685 QGRVATVSRVVLRVY
+685 QGRVATVSRVVLRVH
-700 KSFGGKV
+700 KSFGGKI

-720 PNELFT
+720 PDKLFT

-736 GMNYSTDTSI
+736 GVNYSTDTSI

-761 TRIVEIGGGLKDV
+761 TRIVEIGGGLRDV

>member
-22 SSRFDLDQY
+22 SSRFDLEQY

-88 YIRVWDFGIYT
+88 YIRVWNYGIYT
-99 GIEIETPFDS
+99 GIEVTTPFTSD
-109 EILYNLNCSQSGDV
+109 ILFDLNCNQSGDV

-136 SRHSNTDWRFE
+136 SRYSDTDWRMST
-147 AYKLTEQPYETINTD
+147 YKLTEQPYDEINTD
-162 VDSTVLIT
+162 NGHTLTVN
-170 GDTLTATNDMFTADM
+170 GDTITSTKDLFTQDM
-185 VNSVMQIEHFMK
+185 VGSVIQIAYYVEAVHTKSAGEVVEKKVKRYMQAQTIEK
-197 AVTTSEVG
+197 TYNNINYNVG
-205 KVIKRTEFVWDS
+205 A
-217 NGEHGH
+217 
-223 DVTTTEYTNI
+223 
-233 DYTTKQFSTDE
+233 FSTDTE
-244 DVSWKF
+244 LSWKF
-250 TTHGTWSGT
+250 TTHGTWEGT
-259 AYIKIS
+259 VKLQIS
-265 NDKGKT
+265 NNDGQT
-271 WKDYRVYT
+271 WKDYRTYT
-279 SQNDYN
+279 SKNDYN

-292 VPSAM
+292 EAGAR
-297 LKIETDLKSGT
+297 LKYVSDIKSGSV
-308 INIDLSFMPYTNY
+308 NCDLSIMPFTQY

-327 EFIDSKHV
+327 SVTDAKNA
-335 KVNVLNGVVE
+335 KVNVLNGIKE
-345 NEATSKWKLGSW
+345 GEPSYQWKLGSW
-357 SRGNGY
+357 NRGRGY

-376 AATNKNPNYIWMSR
+376 AATDSKPNFIWFSR

-398 VEKVEGTITDDSSI
+398 VEKVEGTITDDSAI

-418 RKMYEIRHLVPAN
+418 RKMCEIRHLVPAN

-439 NEWIVSGDKTITPTN
+439 NEWIVRGDKTITPTN

-510 RVRGYLT
+510 LVKGHLAV
-517 ITSAYAQDPDSIIY
+517 TSAYAQDPDSIIY
-531 YIRNDGEINCLTYI
+531 YVRDDGQLNCLTYI
-545 PEQKVYGWSHW
+545 PEQKVYGWSHF

-561 YLYCESVSEGEQD
+561 YRYVESVAEGEQD
-574 SLYTL
+574 TIYFVVDRVINNKS
-579 VERILNGQKVQCIER
+579 VKCIER
-594 MVPLYSDDFNVF
+594 SIPLYTEDNSDVF
-606 LDCYIEFKSDNQID
+606 LDCYVKVANSIKTDY
-620 NINVP
+620 INAP
-625 HLSGQK
+625 HLVGQM
-631 VQVVIDGKQQP
+631 VDIVIDGQQMP
-642 DVVVPDDG
+642 SRVVPPTGVIKLDG
-650 LLQLNGSGNNIKI
+650 KANVITV
-663 GLPFTSKIR
+663 GLPYTTKIKM
-672 VPSVEMQMQDGTL
+672 PNVEQQINDGTL
-685 QGRVATVSRVVLRVY
+685 QGRVATVSRVVLRMY

-726 GDKPVILPKM
+726 GDKSVILPKM
-736 GMNYSTDTSI
+736 GINYSTDTSI

-761 TRIVEIGGGLKDV
+761 TRIVEIGGGLRDV

>member
-22 SSRFDLDQY
+22 SSRFDLEQY

-88 YIRVWDFGIYT
+88 YIRVWNYGIYT
-99 GIEIETPFDS
+99 GIEVTTPFTSD
-109 EILYNLNCSQSGDV
+109 ILFDLNCNQSGDV

-136 SRHSNTDWRFE
+136 SRYSDTDWRMST
-147 AYKLTEQPYETINTD
+147 YKLTEQPYDEINTD
-162 VDSTVLIT
+162 NGHTLTVN
-170 GDTLTATNDMFTADM
+170 GDTITSTKDLFTQDM
-185 VNSVMQIEHFMK
+185 VGSVIQIAYYVE
-197 AVTTSEVG
+197 AVHTKSAGEV
-205 KVIKRTEFVWDS
+205 VEKRVHRGLLPLLIEKTY
-217 NGEHGH
+217 N
-223 DVTTTEYTNI
+223 NI
-233 DYTTKQFSTDE
+233 NYNVENYSTDTE
-244 DVSWKF
+244 LSWKF
-250 TTHGTWSGT
+250 TTHGTWEGT
-259 AYIKIS
+259 VKIQIS
-265 NDKGKT
+265 NNDGQT
-271 WKDYRVYT
+271 WKDYRTYT
-279 SQNDYN
+279 SKNDYN

-292 VPSAM
+292 EAGAR
-297 LKIETDLKSGT
+297 LKYVSDIKSGSV
-308 INIDLSFMPYTNY
+308 NCDLSIMPFTQY

-327 EFIDSKHV
+327 SVTDAKNA
-335 KVNVLNGVVE
+335 KVNVLNGIKE
-345 NEATSKWKLGSW
+345 GEPSYQWKLGSW
-357 SRGNGY
+357 NRGRGY

-376 AATNKNPNYIWMSR
+376 AATDSKPNFIWFSR

-398 VEKVEGTITDDSSI
+398 VEKVEGTITDDSAI

-418 RKMYEIRHLVPAN
+418 RKMCEIRHLVPAN

-439 NEWIVSGDKTITPTN
+439 NEWIVRGDKTITPTN

-510 RVRGYLT
+510 LVKGHVAV
-517 ITSAYAQDPDSIIY
+517 TSAYAQDPDSIIY
-531 YIRNDGEINCLTYI
+531 YVRDDGQLNCLTYI
-545 PEQKVYGWSHW
+545 PEQKVYGWSHF

-561 YLYCESVSEGEQD
+561 YRYVESVAEGEQD
-574 SLYTL
+574 TIYF
-579 VERILNGQKVQCIER
+579 VVDRVINNKNVKCIER
-594 MVPLYSDDFNVF
+594 SIPLYTEDNSDVF
-606 LDCYIEFKSDNQID
+606 LDCYVKVANSIKTDY
-620 NINVP
+620 INAP
-625 HLSGQK
+625 HLVGQM
-631 VQVVIDGKQQP
+631 VDIVVDGQQMPSREVPPTGVIKLDGKAN
-642 DVVVPDDG
+642 VITVG
-650 LLQLNGSGNNIKI
+650 LPYTTKIKI
-663 GLPFTSKIR
+663 PN
-672 VPSVEMQMQDGTL
+672 VEQQINDGTL
-685 QGRVATVSRVVLRVY
+685 QGRVATVSRVVLRMY

-726 GDKPVILPKM
+726 GDKPVILPKI
-736 GMNYSTDTSI
+736 GINYSTDTSI

-761 TRIVEIGGGLKDV
+761 TRIVEIGGGLRDV

>member
-1 MSNPIYIS
+1 MSNPLYIS

-22 SSRFDLDQY
+22 SSRFDLEQY

-53 GSQYVGQVKYSDK
+53 GSQYMGQVKYSDK

-88 YIRVWDFGIYT
+88 YIRVWNYGVYT
-99 GIEIETPFDS
+99 GVEFATPFDS
-109 EILYNLNCSQSGDV
+109 DILFDLNCIQSGDV

-136 SRHSNTDWRFE
+136 SRYSDTDWRMS
-147 AYKLTEQPYETINTD
+147 AYKLTEQPYDEINTD
-162 VDSTVLIT
+162 NGHTLTVN
-170 GDTLTATNDMFTADM
+170 GDTITSTKDLFTQDM
-185 VNSVMQIEHFMK
+185 VGSVAQIAYYIE
-197 AVTTSEVG
+197 AVHTTQSGGAVEKKYGVG
-205 KVIKRTEFVWDS
+205 RFSKRENAVY
-217 NGEHGH
+217 N
-223 DVTTTEYTNI
+223 NI
-233 DYTTKQFSTDE
+233 DYNVERFSTDVE
-244 DVSWKF
+244 LSWKF
-250 TTHGTWSGT
+250 TTHGTWEGT
-259 AYIKIS
+259 VKIQIS
-265 NDKGKT
+265 NNDGQT
-271 WKDYRVYT
+271 WKDYRTYT
-279 SQNDYN
+279 SNKDYN
-285 VTDTGKI
+285 VTDSGKI
-292 VPSAM
+292 EAGAR
-297 LKIETDLKSGT
+297 LKYISDIKSGSV
-308 INIDLSFMPYTNY
+308 NCDLSILPFMQY
-321 GIVEIK
+321 
-327 EFIDSKHV
+327 
-335 KVNVLNGVVE
+335 GVVE
-345 NEATSKWKLGSW
+345 IVSVENSKTAKVNILNGIKEGEPSHKWKLGSW
-357 SRGNGY
+357 NRGNGY

-376 AATNKNPNYIWMSR
+376 AATNKKPNYIWMSR

-398 VEKVEGTITDDSSI
+398 VEKVEGTITDDSAI

-418 RKMYEIRHLVPAN
+418 RKMCEIRHLVPAN

-545 PEQKVYGWSHW
+545 PEQKVYGWSHF

-574 SLYTL
+574 SIYIL
-579 VERILNGQKVQCIER
+579 VERTLQGKKVKCIER
-594 MVPLYSDDFNVF
+594 MVPLYSDDVNVF
-606 LDCYIEFKSDNQID
+606 LDCYVEFKSSNAID
-620 NINVP
+620 SINIP
-625 HLSGQK
+625 HLSGQT
-631 VQVVIDGKQQP
+631 VQVVIDDNQQP
-642 DVVVPDDG
+642 DVVVPHDG
-650 LLQLNGSGNNIKI
+650 LLQLNVSGSNIKI

-685 QGRVATVSRVVLRVY
+685 QGRVATVSRVVLRVH
-700 KSFGGKV
+700 KSFGGKI

-720 PNELFT
+720 PDKLFT

-736 GMNYSTDTSI
+736 GVNYSTDTSI
-746 CIKHSDPFPFNLLSI
+746 CIKHNDPFPFNLLSI
-761 TRIVEIGGGLKDV
+761 TRIVEIGGGLRDV

>member
-1 MSNPIYIS
+1 MSNPLYIS

-22 SSRFDLDQY
+22 SSRFDLEQY

-88 YIRVWDFGIYT
+88 YIRVWNYGIYT
-99 GIEIETPFDS
+99 GIEVTTPFTSD
-109 EILYNLNCSQSGDV
+109 ILFDLNCNQSGDV

-136 SRHSNTDWRFE
+136 SRYSDTDWRMST
-147 AYKLTEQPYETINTD
+147 YKLTEQPYDEINTD
-162 VDSTVLIT
+162 NGHTLTVN
-170 GDTLTATNDMFTADM
+170 GDTITSTKDLFTQDM
-185 VNSVMQIEHFMK
+185 VGSVIQIAYYVEEVHTKSAGEVVEKKVKRYMQAQTIEK
-197 AVTTSEVG
+197 TYNNINYNVG
-205 KVIKRTEFVWDS
+205 A
-217 NGEHGH
+217 
-223 DVTTTEYTNI
+223 
-233 DYTTKQFSTDE
+233 FSTDTE
-244 DVSWKF
+244 LSWKF
-250 TTHGTWSGT
+250 TTHGTWEGT
-259 AYIKIS
+259 VKLQIS
-265 NDKGKT
+265 NNDGQT
-271 WKDYRVYT
+271 WKDYRTYT
-279 SQNDYN
+279 SKNDYN

-292 VPSAM
+292 EAGVR
-297 LKIETDLKSGT
+297 LKYVSDIKSGSV
-308 INIDLSFMPYTNY
+308 NCDLSIMPFTQY

-327 EFIDSKHV
+327 SVTDAKNA
-335 KVNVLNGVVE
+335 KVNVLNGIKE
-345 NEATSKWKLGSW
+345 GEPSYQWKLGSW
-357 SRGNGY
+357 NRGRGY

-376 AATNKNPNYIWMSR
+376 AATDSKPNFIWFSR

-398 VEKVEGTITDDSSI
+398 VEKVEGTITDDSAI

-418 RKMYEIRHLVPAN
+418 RKMCEIRHLVPAN

-439 NEWIVSGDKTITPTN
+439 NEWIVRGDKTITPTN

-510 RVRGYLT
+510 LVKGHVAV
-517 ITSAYAQDPDSIIY
+517 TSAYAQDPDSIIY
-531 YIRNDGEINCLTYI
+531 YVRDDGQLNCLTYI
-545 PEQKVYGWSHW
+545 PEQKVYGWSHF

-561 YLYCESVSEGEQD
+561 YRYVESVAEGEQD
-574 SLYTL
+574 TIYF
-579 VERILNGQKVQCIER
+579 VVDRVINNKNVKCIER
-594 MVPLYSDDFNVF
+594 SIPLYTEDNSDVF
-606 LDCYIEFKSDNQID
+606 LDCYVKVANSIKTDY
-620 NINVP
+620 INAP
-625 HLSGQK
+625 HLVGQM
-631 VQVVIDGKQQP
+631 VDIVVDGQQMPSREVPPTGVIKLDGKAN
-642 DVVVPDDG
+642 VITVG
-650 LLQLNGSGNNIKI
+650 LPYTTKIKI
-663 GLPFTSKIR
+663 PN
-672 VPSVEMQMQDGTL
+672 VEQQINDGTL
-685 QGRVATVSRVVLRVY
+685 QGRVATVSRVVLRMY

-736 GMNYSTDTSI
+736 GINYSTDTSI

-761 TRIVEIGGGLKDV
+761 TRIVEIGGGLRDV

>member
-1 MSNPIYIS
+1 MSNPLYIS

-22 SSRFDLDQY
+22 SSRFDLEQY

-88 YIRVWDFGIYT
+88 YIRVWNYGIYT
-99 GIEIETPFDS
+99 GIEVTTPFTSD
-109 EILYNLNCSQSGDV
+109 ILFDLNCNQSGDV

-136 SRHSNTDWRFE
+136 SRYSDTDWRMST
-147 AYKLTEQPYETINTD
+147 YKLTEQPYDEINTD
-162 VDSTVLIT
+162 NGHTLTVN
-170 GDTLTATNDMFTADM
+170 GDTITSTKDLFTQDM
-185 VNSVMQIEHFMK
+185 VGSVIQIAYYVEAVHTKSAGEVVEKKVKRYMQAQTIEK
-197 AVTTSEVG
+197 TYNNINYNVG
-205 KVIKRTEFVWDS
+205 A
-217 NGEHGH
+217 
-223 DVTTTEYTNI
+223 Y
-233 DYTTKQFSTDE
+233 STDTE
-244 DVSWKF
+244 LSWKF
-250 TTHGTWSGT
+250 TTHGTWEGT
-259 AYIKIS
+259 VKLQIS
-265 NDKGKT
+265 NNDGQT
-271 WKDYRVYT
+271 WKDYRTYT
-279 SQNDYN
+279 SKNDYN

-292 VPSAM
+292 EAGAR
-297 LKIETDLKSGT
+297 LKYVSDIKSGSV
-308 INIDLSFMPYTNY
+308 NCDLSIMPFTQY

-327 EFIDSKHV
+327 SVTDAKNA
-335 KVNVLNGVVE
+335 KVNVLNGIKE
-345 NEATSKWKLGSW
+345 GEPSYQWKLGSW
-357 SRGNGY
+357 NRGRGY

-376 AATNKNPNYIWMSR
+376 AATDSKPNFIWFSR

-398 VEKVEGTITDDSSI
+398 VEKVEGTITDDSAI

-418 RKMYEIRHLVPAN
+418 RKMCEIRHLVPAN

-439 NEWIVSGDKTITPTN
+439 NEWIVRGDKTITPTN

-510 RVRGYLT
+510 LVKGHLAV
-517 ITSAYAQDPDSIIY
+517 TSAYAQDPDSIIY
-531 YIRNDGEINCLTYI
+531 YVRDDGQLNCLTYI
-545 PEQKVYGWSHW
+545 PEQKVYGWSHF

-561 YLYCESVSEGEQD
+561 YRYVESVAEGEQD
-574 SLYTL
+574 TIYFVVDRVINNKS
-579 VERILNGQKVQCIER
+579 VKCIER
-594 MVPLYSDDFNVF
+594 SIPLYTEDNSDVF
-606 LDCYIEFKSDNQID
+606 LDCYVKVANSIKTDY
-620 NINVP
+620 INAP
-625 HLSGQK
+625 HLVGQM
-631 VQVVIDGKQQP
+631 VDIVIDGQQMP
-642 DVVVPDDG
+642 SRVVPPTGVIKLDG
-650 LLQLNGSGNNIKI
+650 KANVITVGLPYTTKIKI
-663 GLPFTSKIR
+663 
-672 VPSVEMQMQDGTL
+672 PSVEQQINDGTL
-685 QGRVATVSRVVLRVY
+685 QGRVATVSRVVLRMY

-736 GMNYSTDTSI
+736 GINYSTDTSI

-761 TRIVEIGGGLKDV
+761 TRIVEIGGGLRDV

>member
-22 SSRFDLDQY
+22 SSRFDLEQY

-88 YIRVWDFGIYT
+88 YIRVWNYGIYT
-99 GIEIETPFDS
+99 GIEVTTPFTSD
-109 EILYNLNCSQSGDV
+109 ILFDLNCNQSGDV

-136 SRHSNTDWRFE
+136 SRYSDTDWRMST
-147 AYKLTEQPYETINTD
+147 YKLTEQPYDEINTD
-162 VDSTVLIT
+162 NGHTLTVN
-170 GDTLTATNDMFTADM
+170 GDTITSTKDLFTQDM
-185 VNSVMQIEHFMK
+185 VGSVIQIAYYVEAVHTKSAGEVVEKKVRRYMQGQTIEK
-197 AVTTSEVG
+197 TYNNINYNVG
-205 KVIKRTEFVWDS
+205 S
-217 NGEHGH
+217 
-223 DVTTTEYTNI
+223 Y
-233 DYTTKQFSTDE
+233 STDTE
-244 DVSWKF
+244 LSWKF
-250 TTHGTWSGT
+250 TTHGTWEGT
-259 AYIKIS
+259 VKLQIS
-265 NDKGKT
+265 NNDGQT
-271 WKDYRVYT
+271 WKDYRTYT
-279 SQNDYN
+279 SKNDYN

-292 VPSAM
+292 EAGAR
-297 LKIETDLKSGT
+297 LKYISDIKGGSV
-308 INIDLSFMPYTNY
+308 NCDLSIMPFTQY
-321 GIVEIK
+321 GVVEIK
-327 EFIDSKHV
+327 SVTDAKNA
-335 KVNVLNGVVE
+335 KVNVLNGIKE
-345 NEATSKWKLGSW
+345 GEPSYQWKLGSW
-357 SRGNGY
+357 NRGRGY

-376 AATNKNPNYIWMSR
+376 AATDSKPNFIWFSR

-398 VEKVEGTITDDSSI
+398 VEKVEGTITDDSAI

-418 RKMYEIRHLVPAN
+418 RKMCEIRHLVPAN

-439 NEWIVSGDKTITPTN
+439 NEWIVRGDKTITPTN

-510 RVRGYLT
+510 LVKGHLAV
-517 ITSAYAQDPDSIIY
+517 TSAYAQDPDSIIY
-531 YIRNDGEINCLTYI
+531 YVRDDGQLNCLTYI
-545 PEQKVYGWSHW
+545 PEQKVYGWSHF

-561 YLYCESVSEGEQD
+561 YRYVESVAEGEQD
-574 SLYTL
+574 TIYFVVDRVINNKS
-579 VERILNGQKVQCIER
+579 VKCIER
-594 MVPLYSDDFNVF
+594 SIPLYTEDNSDVF
-606 LDCYIEFKSDNQID
+606 LDCYVKVANSIKTDY
-620 NINVP
+620 INAP
-625 HLSGQK
+625 HLVGQM
-631 VQVVIDGKQQP
+631 VDIVIDGQQMP
-642 DVVVPDDG
+642 SRVVPPTGVIKLDSKANVITVG
-650 LLQLNGSGNNIKI
+650 LPYTTKIKI
-663 GLPFTSKIR
+663 
-672 VPSVEMQMQDGTL
+672 PSVEQQINDGTL
-685 QGRVATVSRVVLRVY
+685 QGRVATVSRVVLRMY

-736 GMNYSTDTSI
+736 GINYSTDTSI

-761 TRIVEIGGGLKDV
+761 TRIVEIGGGLRDV

>member
-22 SSRFDLDQY
+22 SSRFDLEQY

-88 YIRVWDFGIYT
+88 YIRVWNYGIYT
-99 GIEIETPFDS
+99 GIEVTTPFTSD
-109 EILYNLNCSQSGDV
+109 ILFDLNCNQSGDV

-136 SRHSNTDWRFE
+136 SRYSDTDWRMST
-147 AYKLTEQPYETINTD
+147 YKLTEQPYDEINTD
-162 VDSTVLIT
+162 NGHTLTVN
-170 GDTLTATNDMFTADM
+170 GDTITSTKDLFTQDM
-185 VNSVMQIEHFMK
+185 VGSVIQIAYYVEAVHTKSAGEVVEKKVKRYMQAQTIEK
-197 AVTTSEVG
+197 TYNNINYNVG
-205 KVIKRTEFVWDS
+205 A
-217 NGEHGH
+217 
-223 DVTTTEYTNI
+223 
-233 DYTTKQFSTDE
+233 FSTDTE
-244 DVSWKF
+244 LSWKF
-250 TTHGTWSGT
+250 TTHGTWEGT
-259 AYIKIS
+259 VKLQIS
-265 NDKGKT
+265 NNDGQT
-271 WKDYRVYT
+271 WKDYRTYT
-279 SQNDYN
+279 SKNDYN

-292 VPSAM
+292 EAGAR
-297 LKIETDLKSGT
+297 LKYVSDIKSGSV
-308 INIDLSFMPYTNY
+308 NCDLSIMPFTQY

-327 EFIDSKHV
+327 SVTDAKNA
-335 KVNVLNGVVE
+335 KVNVLNGIKE
-345 NEATSKWKLGSW
+345 GEPSYQWKLGSW
-357 SRGNGY
+357 NRGRGY

-376 AATNKNPNYIWMSR
+376 AATDSKPNFIWFSR

-398 VEKVEGTITDDSSI
+398 VEKVEGTITDDSAI

-418 RKMYEIRHLVPAN
+418 RKMCEIRHLVPAN

-439 NEWIVSGDKTITPTN
+439 NEWIVRGDKTITPTN

-510 RVRGYLT
+510 LVKGHVAV
-517 ITSAYAQDPDSIIY
+517 TSAYAQDPDSIIY
-531 YIRNDGEINCLTYI
+531 YVRDDGQLNCLTYI
-545 PEQKVYGWSHW
+545 PEQKVYGWSHF

-561 YLYCESVSEGEQD
+561 YRYVESVAEGEQD
-574 SLYTL
+574 TIYFVVDRVINNKS
-579 VERILNGQKVQCIER
+579 VKCIER
-594 MVPLYSDDFNVF
+594 SIPLYTEDNSDVF
-606 LDCYIEFKSDNQID
+606 LDCYVKVANSIKTDY
-620 NINVP
+620 INAP
-625 HLSGQK
+625 HLVGQM
-631 VQVVIDGKQQP
+631 VDIVVDGQQMPSRVVPPTGVIKLDGKAN
-642 DVVVPDDG
+642 VITVG
-650 LLQLNGSGNNIKI
+650 LPYTTKIKI
-663 GLPFTSKIR
+663 PN
-672 VPSVEMQMQDGTL
+672 VEQQINDGTL
-685 QGRVATVSRVVLRVY
+685 QGRVATVSRVVLRMY

-736 GMNYSTDTSI
+736 GINYSTDTSI

-761 TRIVEIGGGLKDV
+761 TRIVEIGGGLRDV

>member
-1 MSNPIYIS
+1 MSNPLYIS

-22 SSRFDLDQY
+22 SSRFDLEQY

-88 YIRVWDFGIYT
+88 YIRVWNHGIYT
-99 GIEIETPFDS
+99 GIEVTTPFTSD
-109 EILYNLNCSQSGDV
+109 ILFDLNCNQSGDV

-128 GKYPIQTL
+128 GKYPIQML
-136 SRHSNTDWRFE
+136 SRYSDTDWRMST
-147 AYKLTEQPYETINTD
+147 YKLTEQPYDEINTD
-162 VDSTVLIT
+162 NGHTLTVN
-170 GDTLTATNDMFTADM
+170 GDTITSTKDLFTQDM
-185 VNSVMQIEHFMK
+185 VGSVIQIAYYVEAVHTKSAGEVVEKKVKRYMQAQTIEK
-197 AVTTSEVG
+197 TYNNINYNVG
-205 KVIKRTEFVWDS
+205 A
-217 NGEHGH
+217 
-223 DVTTTEYTNI
+223 
-233 DYTTKQFSTDE
+233 FSTDTE
-244 DVSWKF
+244 LSWKF
-250 TTHGTWSGT
+250 TTHGTWEGT
-259 AYIKIS
+259 VKLQIS
-265 NDKGKT
+265 NNDGQT
-271 WKDYRVYT
+271 WKDYRTYT
-279 SQNDYN
+279 SKNDYN

-292 VPSAM
+292 EAGAR
-297 LKIETDLKSGT
+297 LKYVSDIKSGSV
-308 INIDLSFMPYTNY
+308 NCDLSIMPFTQY

-327 EFIDSKHV
+327 SVTDAKNA
-335 KVNVLNGVVE
+335 KVNVLNGIKE
-345 NEATSKWKLGSW
+345 GEPSYQWKLGSW
-357 SRGNGY
+357 NRGRGY

-376 AATNKNPNYIWMSR
+376 AATDSKPNFIWFSR

-398 VEKVEGTITDDSSI
+398 VEKVEGTITDDSAI

-418 RKMYEIRHLVPAN
+418 RKMCEIRHLVPAN

-439 NEWIVSGDKTITPTN
+439 NEWIVRGDKTITPTN

-510 RVRGYLT
+510 LVKGHLAV
-517 ITSAYAQDPDSIIY
+517 TSAYAQDPDSIIY
-531 YIRNDGEINCLTYI
+531 YVRDDGQLNCLTYI
-545 PEQKVYGWSHW
+545 PEQKVYGWSHF

-561 YLYCESVSEGEQD
+561 YRYVESVAEGEQD
-574 SLYTL
+574 TIYFVVDRVINNKS
-579 VERILNGQKVQCIER
+579 VKCIER
-594 MVPLYSDDFNVF
+594 SIPLYTEDNSDVF
-606 LDCYIEFKSDNQID
+606 LDCYVKVANSIKTDY
-620 NINVP
+620 INAP
-625 HLSGQK
+625 HLVGQM
-631 VQVVIDGKQQP
+631 VDIVIDGQQMSSR
-642 DVVVPDDG
+642 VVPPTGVIKLDG
-650 LLQLNGSGNNIKI
+650 KANVITVGLPYTTKIKI
-663 GLPFTSKIR
+663 
-672 VPSVEMQMQDGTL
+672 PSVEQQINDGTL
-685 QGRVATVSRVVLRVY
+685 QGRVATVSKVVLRMY

-736 GMNYSTDTSI
+736 GINYSTDTSI
-746 CIKHSDPFPFNLLSI
+746 CIKHSDPFPFNLLAI
-761 TRIVEIGGGLKDV
+761 TRIVEIGGGLRDV

>member
-22 SSRFDLDQY
+22 SSRFDLEQY

-88 YIRVWDFGIYT
+88 YIRVWNYGVYT
-99 GIEIETPFDS
+99 GIEVATPFTSD
-109 EILYNLNCSQSGDV
+109 ILFDLNCSQSGDV

-136 SRHSNTDWRFE
+136 SRYSDTDWRLE
-147 AYKLTEQPYETINTD
+147 AYKLTEQPYDTINTD
-162 VDSTVLIT
+162 VNSNVTVT
-170 GDTLTATNDMFTADM
+170 GDMIRSSKDLFNADM
-185 VNSVMQIEHFMK
+185 VGMVMQLGYFVAAVHTKNTGVVVEKKEKRSFMGGFNK
-197 AVTTSEVG
+197 
-205 KVIKRTEFVWDS
+205 W
-217 NGEHGH
+217 N
-223 DVTTTEYTNI
+223 EYNNI
-233 DYTTKQFSTDE
+233 NYNVESYSTDQ
-244 DVSWKF
+244 DLAWKF
-250 TTHGTWSGT
+250 TTHGTWTGT
-259 AYIKIS
+259 VKLQITTNNGA
-265 NDKGKT
+265 T
-271 WKDYRVYT
+271 WKDYRTY
-279 SQNDYN
+279 SSNNDYN
-285 VTDTGKI
+285 VTDAGKI
-292 VPSAM
+292 EPNAKLRIQSD
-297 LKIETDLKSGT
+297 IKSGEC
-308 INIDLSFMPYTNY
+308 NVDLSILPYTTW
-321 GIVEIK
+321 GIVEFK
-327 EFIDSKHV
+327 EFVDSKTM
-335 KVNVLNGVVE
+335 KINILNGIVE
-345 NEATSKWKLGSW
+345 NEATSKWKMGSW
-357 SRGNGY
+357 GRSNGY

-545 PEQKVYGWSHW
+545 PEQKVYGWSHF

-579 VERILNGQKVQCIER
+579 VERTLQGKKVKCIER
-594 MVPLYSDDFNVF
+594 MVPLYSDDVNVF
-606 LDCYIEFKSDNQID
+606 LDCYVEFKSSNAID
-620 NINVP
+620 SINIP
-625 HLSGQK
+625 HLSGQT

-650 LLQLNGSGNNIKI
+650 LLQLNVSGSNIKI

-707 GRTFDRMDDITLP
+707 GRTFERMDDITLP

-726 GDKPVILPKM
+726 GDKPVILPKI
-736 GMNYSTDTSI
+736 GTNYSTDTSI

-761 TRIVEIGGGLKDV
+761 TRIVEIGGGLRDV

>member
-22 SSRFDLDQY
+22 SSRFDLEQY

-88 YIRVWDFGIYT
+88 YIRVWNYGIYT
-99 GIEIETPFDS
+99 GIEVTTPFTSD
-109 EILYNLNCSQSGDV
+109 ILFDLNCNQSGDV

-136 SRHSNTDWRFE
+136 SRYSDTDWRMST
-147 AYKLTEQPYETINTD
+147 YKLTEQPYDEINTD
-162 VDSTVLIT
+162 NGHTLTVN
-170 GDTLTATNDMFTADM
+170 GDTITSTKDLFTQDM
-185 VNSVMQIEHFMK
+185 VGSVIQIAYYVE
-197 AVTTSEVG
+197 AVHTKSAGEV
-205 KVIKRTEFVWDS
+205 VEKRVHRGLLPLLIEKTY
-217 NGEHGH
+217 N
-223 DVTTTEYTNI
+223 NI
-233 DYTTKQFSTDE
+233 NYNVENYSTDTE
-244 DVSWKF
+244 LSWKF
-250 TTHGTWSGT
+250 TTHGTWEGT
-259 AYIKIS
+259 VKIQIS
-265 NDKGKT
+265 NNDGQT
-271 WKDYRVYT
+271 WKDYRTYT
-279 SQNDYN
+279 SKNDYN

-292 VPSAM
+292 EAGAR
-297 LKIETDLKSGT
+297 LKYVSDIKSGSV
-308 INIDLSFMPYTNY
+308 NCDLSIMPFTQY

-327 EFIDSKHV
+327 SVTDAKNA
-335 KVNVLNGVVE
+335 KVNVLNGIKE
-345 NEATSKWKLGSW
+345 GEPSYQWKLGSW
-357 SRGNGY
+357 NRGRGY

-376 AATNKNPNYIWMSR
+376 AATDSKPNFIWFSR

-398 VEKVEGTITDDSSI
+398 VEKVEGTITDDSAI

-418 RKMYEIRHLVPAN
+418 RKMCEIRHLVPAN

-439 NEWIVSGDKTITPTN
+439 NEWIVRGDKTITPTN

-510 RVRGYLT
+510 LVKGHVAV
-517 ITSAYAQDPDSIIY
+517 TSAYAQDPDSIIY
-531 YIRNDGEINCLTYI
+531 YVRDDGQLNCLTYI
-545 PEQKVYGWSHW
+545 PEQKVYGWSHF

-561 YLYCESVSEGEQD
+561 YRYVESVAEGEQD
-574 SLYTL
+574 TIYFVVDRVINNKS
-579 VERILNGQKVQCIER
+579 VKCIER
-594 MVPLYSDDFNVF
+594 SIPLYTEDNSDVF
-606 LDCYIEFKSDNQID
+606 LDCYVKVTNSIKTDY
-620 NINVP
+620 INAP
-625 HLSGQK
+625 HLVGQM
-631 VQVVIDGKQQP
+631 VDIVVDGQQMPSRVVPPTGVIKLDGKAN
-642 DVVVPDDG
+642 VITVG
-650 LLQLNGSGNNIKI
+650 LPYTTKIKI
-663 GLPFTSKIR
+663 
-672 VPSVEMQMQDGTL
+672 PSVEQQINDGTL
-685 QGRVATVSRVVLRVY
+685 QGRVATVSRVVLRMY

-736 GMNYSTDTSI
+736 GINYSTDTSI

-761 TRIVEIGGGLKDV
+761 TRIVEIGGGLRDV

>member
-22 SSRFDLDQY
+22 SSRFDLEQY

-88 YIRVWDFGIYT
+88 YIRVWNYGIYT
-99 GIEIETPFDS
+99 GIEVTTPFTSD
-109 EILYNLNCSQSGDV
+109 ILFDLNCNQSGDV

-136 SRHSNTDWRFE
+136 SRYSDTDWRMST
-147 AYKLTEQPYETINTD
+147 YKLTEQPYDEINTD
-162 VDSTVLIT
+162 NGHTLTVN
-170 GDTLTATNDMFTADM
+170 GDTITSTKDLFTQDM
-185 VNSVMQIEHFMK
+185 VGSVIQIAYYVEAVHTKSAGEVVEKKVRRYMQGQTIEK
-197 AVTTSEVG
+197 TYNNINYNVG
-205 KVIKRTEFVWDS
+205 S
-217 NGEHGH
+217 
-223 DVTTTEYTNI
+223 Y
-233 DYTTKQFSTDE
+233 STDTE
-244 DVSWKF
+244 LSWKF
-250 TTHGTWSGT
+250 TTHGTWEGT
-259 AYIKIS
+259 VKLQIS
-265 NDKGKT
+265 NNDGQT
-271 WKDYRVYT
+271 WKNYRTYT
-279 SQNDYN
+279 SKNDYN

-292 VPSAM
+292 EAGAR
-297 LKIETDLKSGT
+297 LKYISDIKGGSV
-308 INIDLSFMPYTNY
+308 NCDLSIMPFTQY
-321 GIVEIK
+321 GVVEIK
-327 EFIDSKHV
+327 SVTDAKNA
-335 KVNVLNGVVE
+335 KVNVLNGIKE
-345 NEATSKWKLGSW
+345 GEPSYQWKLGSW
-357 SRGNGY
+357 NRGRGY

-376 AATNKNPNYIWMSR
+376 AATDSKPNFIWFSR

-398 VEKVEGTITDDSSI
+398 VEKVEGTITDDSAI

-418 RKMYEIRHLVPAN
+418 RKMCEIRHLVPAN

-439 NEWIVSGDKTITPTN
+439 NEWIVRGDKTITPTN

-510 RVRGYLT
+510 LVKGHLAV
-517 ITSAYAQDPDSIIY
+517 TSAYAQDPDSIIY
-531 YIRNDGEINCLTYI
+531 YVRDDGQLNCLTYI
-545 PEQKVYGWSHW
+545 PEQKVYGWSHF

-561 YLYCESVSEGEQD
+561 YRYVESVAEGEQD
-574 SLYTL
+574 TIYFVVDRVINNKS
-579 VERILNGQKVQCIER
+579 VKCIER
-594 MVPLYSDDFNVF
+594 SIPLYTEDNSDVF
-606 LDCYIEFKSDNQID
+606 LDCYVKVANSIKTDY
-620 NINVP
+620 INAP
-625 HLSGQK
+625 HLVGQM
-631 VQVVIDGKQQP
+631 VDIVIDGQQMP
-642 DVVVPDDG
+642 SRVVPPTGVIKLDG
-650 LLQLNGSGNNIKI
+650 KANVITVGLPYTTKIKI
-663 GLPFTSKIR
+663 PN
-672 VPSVEMQMQDGTL
+672 VEQQINDGTL
-685 QGRVATVSRVVLRVY
+685 QGRVATVSRVVLRMY

-736 GMNYSTDTSI
+736 GINYSTDTSI

-761 TRIVEIGGGLKDV
+761 TRIVEIGGGLRDV

>member
-1 MSNPIYIS
+1 MSNPLYIS

-22 SSRFDLDQY
+22 SSRFDLEQY

-88 YIRVWDFGIYT
+88 YIRVWNYGIYT
-99 GIEIETPFDS
+99 GIEVTTPFTSD
-109 EILYNLNCSQSGDV
+109 ILFDLNCNQSGDV

-136 SRHSNTDWRFE
+136 SRYSDTDWRMST
-147 AYKLTEQPYETINTD
+147 YKLTEQPYDEINTD
-162 VDSTVLIT
+162 NGHTLTVN
-170 GDTLTATNDMFTADM
+170 GDTITSTKDLFTQDM
-185 VNSVMQIEHFMK
+185 VGSVIQIAYYVEAVHTKSAGEVVEKKVKRYMQAQTIEK
-197 AVTTSEVG
+197 TYNNINYNVG
-205 KVIKRTEFVWDS
+205 A
-217 NGEHGH
+217 
-223 DVTTTEYTNI
+223 
-233 DYTTKQFSTDE
+233 FSTDTE
-244 DVSWKF
+244 LSWKF
-250 TTHGTWSGT
+250 TTHGTWEGT
-259 AYIKIS
+259 VKLQIS
-265 NDKGKT
+265 NNDGQT
-271 WKDYRVYT
+271 WKDYRTYT
-279 SQNDYN
+279 SKNDYN

-292 VPSAM
+292 EAGAR
-297 LKIETDLKSGT
+297 LKYVSDIKSGSV
-308 INIDLSFMPYTNY
+308 NCDLSIMPFTQY

-327 EFIDSKHV
+327 SVTDDKNA
-335 KVNVLNGVVE
+335 KVNVLNGIKE
-345 NEATSKWKLGSW
+345 GEPSYQWKLGSW
-357 SRGNGY
+357 NRGRGY

-376 AATNKNPNYIWMSR
+376 AATDSKPNFIWFSR

-398 VEKVEGTITDDSSI
+398 VEKVEGTITDDSAI

-418 RKMYEIRHLVPAN
+418 RKMCEIRHLVPAN

-439 NEWIVSGDKTITPTN
+439 NEWIVRGDKTITPTN

-510 RVRGYLT
+510 LVKGHLAV
-517 ITSAYAQDPDSIIY
+517 TSAYAQDPDSIIY
-531 YIRNDGEINCLTYI
+531 YVRDDGQLNCLTYI
-545 PEQKVYGWSHW
+545 PEQKVYGWSHF

-561 YLYCESVSEGEQD
+561 YRYVESVAEGEQD
-574 SLYTL
+574 TIYFVVDRVINNKS
-579 VERILNGQKVQCIER
+579 VKCIER
-594 MVPLYSDDFNVF
+594 SIPLYTEDNSDVF
-606 LDCYIEFKSDNQID
+606 LDCYVKVANSIKTDY
-620 NINVP
+620 INAP
-625 HLSGQK
+625 HLVGQM
-631 VQVVIDGKQQP
+631 VDIVIDGQQMP
-642 DVVVPDDG
+642 SRVVPPTGVIKLDG
-650 LLQLNGSGNNIKI
+650 KANVITVGLPYTTKIKI
-663 GLPFTSKIR
+663 
-672 VPSVEMQMQDGTL
+672 PSVEQQINDGTL
-685 QGRVATVSRVVLRVY
+685 QGRVATVSRVVLRMY

-736 GMNYSTDTSI
+736 GINYSTDTSI

-761 TRIVEIGGGLKDV
+761 TRIVEIGGGLRDV

>member
-1 MSNPIYIS
+1 MSNPLYIS

-22 SSRFDLDQY
+22 SSRFDLEQY

-78 NSFMLEFGDK
+78 NSFMLEFGHL
-88 YIRVWDFGIYT
+88 YIRVWRNGEYT
-99 GIEIETPFDS
+99 NLEINTPFED
-109 EILYNLNCSQSGDV
+109 EIINDLNIIQSGDV

-136 SRHSNTDWRFE
+136 SRYSDTDWRMS
-147 AYKLTEQPYETINTD
+147 AYKLTEQPYDEINTD
-162 VDSTVLIT
+162 NGHTLTVN
-170 GDTLTATNDMFTADM
+170 GDTITSTKDLFTQDM
-185 VNSVMQIEHFMK
+185 VGSVIQIAYYIE
-197 AVTTSEVG
+197 AVHTS
-205 KVIKRTEFVWDS
+205 KT
-217 NGEHGH
+217 GEAVEKKYGAGRFSKYEKT
-223 DVTTTEYTNI
+223 VYNNI
-233 DYTTKQFSTDE
+233 DYNIERFSTDVE
-244 DVSWKF
+244 LSWKF
-250 TTHGTWSGT
+250 TTHGTWEGT
-259 AYIKIS
+259 VKIQIS
-265 NDKGKT
+265 NNDGQT
-271 WKDYRVYT
+271 WKDYRTYT
-279 SQNDYN
+279 SKSDYN
-285 VTDTGKI
+285 VTDSGKI
-292 VPSAM
+292 EAGAR
-297 LKIETDLKSGT
+297 LKYISDIQKGSV
-308 INIDLSFMPYTNY
+308 NCDLSILPFMQY
-321 GIVEIK
+321 
-327 EFIDSKHV
+327 
-335 KVNVLNGVVE
+335 GVVE
-345 NEATSKWKLGSW
+345 ITSIENGKTAKVNILNGIKEGEPSHKWKLGSW
-357 SRGNGY
+357 NRGSGY

-376 AATNKNPNYIWMSR
+376 AATNKKPNYIWMSR

-398 VEKVEGTITDDSSI
+398 VEKVEGTITDDSAI

-418 RKMYEIRHLVPAN
+418 RKMCEIRHLIPAN

-545 PEQKVYGWSHW
+545 PEQKVYGWSHF

-579 VERILNGQKVQCIER
+579 VERTLQGKKVKCIER
-594 MVPLYSDDFNVF
+594 MVPLYSDGVNVF
-606 LDCYIEFKSDNQID
+606 LDCYVEFKSSNAID
-620 NINVP
+620 SINIP
-625 HLSGQK
+625 HLSGQT
-631 VQVVIDGKQQP
+631 VRVVIDDKQQP
-642 DVVVPDDG
+642 DMVVPDDG
-650 LLQLNGSGNNIKI
+650 LLQLNVSGSNIKI

-672 VPSVEMQMQDGTL
+672 IPSVEMQMQDGTL
-685 QGRVATVSRVVLRVY
+685 QGRVATVSRVVLRMY
-700 KSFGGKV
+700 KSFGGKI
-707 GRTFDRMDDITLP
+707 GRTFDRMDDITLS

-736 GMNYSTDTSI
+736 GINYSTDTSI

-761 TRIVEIGGGLKDV
+761 TRIVEIGGGLRDV

>member
-1 MSNPIYIS
+1 MSNPLYIS

-22 SSRFDLDQY
+22 SSRFDLEQY

-88 YIRVWDFGIYT
+88 YIRVWNYGVYT
-99 GIEIETPFDS
+99 GVEFATPFDS
-109 EILYNLNCSQSGDV
+109 DILFDLNCIQSGDV

-136 SRHSNTDWRFE
+136 SRYSDTDWRMST
-147 AYKLTEQPYETINTD
+147 YKLTEQPYDEINTD
-162 VDSTVLIT
+162 NGHTLTVN
-170 GDTLTATNDMFTADM
+170 GDTITSTKDLFTQDM
-185 VNSVMQIEHFMK
+185 VGSVIQIAYYVEAVHTKSAGEVVEKKVKRYMQAQTIEK
-197 AVTTSEVG
+197 TY
-205 KVIKRTEFVWDS
+205 
-217 NGEHGH
+217 N
-223 DVTTTEYTNI
+223 NI
-233 DYTTKQFSTDE
+233 NYNVERFSTDVE
-244 DVSWKF
+244 LSWKF
-250 TTHGTWSGT
+250 TTHGTWEGT
-259 AYIKIS
+259 VKLQIS
-265 NDKGKT
+265 NNDGQT
-271 WKDYRVYT
+271 WKDYRTYT
-279 SQNDYN
+279 SKNDYN

-292 VPSAM
+292 EAGAR
-297 LKIETDLKSGT
+297 LKYVSDIKSGSV
-308 INIDLSFMPYTNY
+308 NCDLSIMPFTQY

-327 EFIDSKHV
+327 SVTDAKNAT
-335 KVNVLNGVVE
+335 VNILNGIKDGE
-345 NEATSKWKLGSW
+345 SSHKWKLGSW
-357 SRGNGY
+357 NRGNGY

-376 AATNKNPNYIWMSR
+376 AATNKKPNYIWMSR

-398 VEKVEGTITDDSSI
+398 VEKVEGTITDDSAI

-418 RKMYEIRHLVPAN
+418 RKMCEIRHLVPAN

-545 PEQKVYGWSHW
+545 PEQKVYGWSHF

-574 SLYTL
+574 SLYIL
-579 VERILNGQKVQCIER
+579 VERTLQGKKVKCIER
-594 MVPLYSDDFNVF
+594 MVPLYSDDVNVF
-606 LDCYIEFKSDNQID
+606 LDCYVEFKSSNAID
-620 NINVP
+620 SINIP
-625 HLSGQK
+625 HLSGQT
-631 VQVVIDGKQQP
+631 VQVVIDDNQQP

-650 LLQLNGSGNNIKI
+650 LLQLNVSGSNIKI

-685 QGRVATVSRVVLRVY
+685 QGRVATVSRVVLRVH
-700 KSFGGKV
+700 KSFGGKI

-720 PNELFT
+720 PDKLFT

-736 GMNYSTDTSI
+736 GVNYSTDTSI
-746 CIKHSDPFPFNLLSI
+746 CIKHNDPFPFNLLSI
-761 TRIVEIGGGLKDV
+761 TRIVEIGGGLRDV

>member
-1 MSNPIYIS
+1 MSNPLYIS

-22 SSRFDLDQY
+22 SSRFDLEQY

-78 NSFMLEFGDK
+78 NSFMLEFGHL
-88 YIRVWDFGIYT
+88 YIRVWRNGEYT
-99 GIEIETPFDS
+99 NLEINTPFED
-109 EILYNLNCSQSGDV
+109 EIINDLNIIQSGDV

-136 SRHSNTDWRFE
+136 SRYSDTDWRMS
-147 AYKLTEQPYETINTD
+147 AYKLTEQPYDEINTD
-162 VDSTVLIT
+162 NGHTLTVN
-170 GDTLTATNDMFTADM
+170 GDTITSTKDLFTQDM
-185 VNSVMQIEHFMK
+185 VGSVIQIAYYIE
-197 AVTTSEVG
+197 AVHTKSAGEV
-205 KVIKRTEFVWDS
+205 VEKRVHRGLLPLFIEKTY
-217 NGEHGH
+217 N
-223 DVTTTEYTNI
+223 NI
-233 DYTTKQFSTDE
+233 NYNVENYSTDTE
-244 DVSWKF
+244 LSWKF
-250 TTHGTWSGT
+250 TTHGTWEGT
-259 AYIKIS
+259 VKIQIS
-265 NDKGKT
+265 NNDGQT
-271 WKDYRVYT
+271 WKDYRTYT
-279 SQNDYN
+279 SKNDYN

-292 VPSAM
+292 EAGAR
-297 LKIETDLKSGT
+297 LKYVSDIKSGSV
-308 INIDLSFMPYTNY
+308 NCDLSIMPFTQY

-327 EFIDSKHV
+327 SVTDAKNA
-335 KVNVLNGVVE
+335 KVNVLNGIKE
-345 NEATSKWKLGSW
+345 GEPSYQWKLGSW
-357 SRGNGY
+357 NRGRGY

-376 AATNKNPNYIWMSR
+376 AATDSKPNFIWFSR

-398 VEKVEGTITDDSSI
+398 VEKVEGTITDDSAI

-418 RKMYEIRHLVPAN
+418 RKMCEIRHLVPAN

-439 NEWIVSGDKTITPTN
+439 NEWIVRGDKTITPTN

-510 RVRGYLT
+510 LVKGHVAV
-517 ITSAYAQDPDSIIY
+517 TSAYAQDPDSIIY
-531 YIRNDGEINCLTYI
+531 YVRDDGQLNCLTYI
-545 PEQKVYGWSHW
+545 PEQKVYGWSHF

-561 YLYCESVSEGEQD
+561 YRYVESVAEGEQD
-574 SLYTL
+574 TIYF
-579 VERILNGQKVQCIER
+579 VVDRVINNKNVKCIER
-594 MVPLYSDDFNVF
+594 SIPLYTEDNSDVF
-606 LDCYIEFKSDNQID
+606 LDCYVKVANSIKTDY
-620 NINVP
+620 INAP
-625 HLSGQK
+625 HLVGQM
-631 VQVVIDGKQQP
+631 VDIVVDGQQMPSREVPPTGVIKLDGKAN
-642 DVVVPDDG
+642 VITVG
-650 LLQLNGSGNNIKI
+650 LPYTTKIKI
-663 GLPFTSKIR
+663 PN
-672 VPSVEMQMQDGTL
+672 VEQQINDGTL
-685 QGRVATVSRVVLRVY
+685 QGRVATVSRVVLRMY

-736 GMNYSTDTSI
+736 GINYSTDTSI

-761 TRIVEIGGGLKDV
+761 TRIVEIGGGLRDV

>member
-22 SSRFDLDQY
+22 SSRFDLEQY

-88 YIRVWDFGIYT
+88 YIRVWNYGIYT
-99 GIEIETPFDS
+99 GIEVTTPFTSD
-109 EILYNLNCSQSGDV
+109 ILFDLNCNQSGDV

-136 SRHSNTDWRFE
+136 SRYSDTDWRMST
-147 AYKLTEQPYETINTD
+147 YKLTEQPYDEINTD
-162 VDSTVLIT
+162 NGHTLTVN
-170 GDTLTATNDMFTADM
+170 GDTITSTKDLFTQDM
-185 VNSVMQIEHFMK
+185 VGSVIQIAYYVEAVHTKSAGEVVEKKVKRYMQAQTIEK
-197 AVTTSEVG
+197 TYNNINYNVG
-205 KVIKRTEFVWDS
+205 A
-217 NGEHGH
+217 
-223 DVTTTEYTNI
+223 
-233 DYTTKQFSTDE
+233 FSTDTE
-244 DVSWKF
+244 LSWKF
-250 TTHGTWSGT
+250 TTHGTWEGT
-259 AYIKIS
+259 VKLQIS
-265 NDKGKT
+265 NNDGQT
-271 WKDYRVYT
+271 WKDYRTYT
-279 SQNDYN
+279 SKNDYN

-292 VPSAM
+292 EAGAR
-297 LKIETDLKSGT
+297 LKYVSDIKSGSV
-308 INIDLSFMPYTNY
+308 NCDLSIMPFTQY

-327 EFIDSKHV
+327 SVTDAKNA
-335 KVNVLNGVVE
+335 KVNVLNGIKE
-345 NEATSKWKLGSW
+345 GEPSYQWKLGSW
-357 SRGNGY
+357 NRGRGY

-376 AATNKNPNYIWMSR
+376 AATDSKPNFIWFSR

-398 VEKVEGTITDDSSI
+398 VEKVEGTITDDSAI

-418 RKMYEIRHLVPAN
+418 RKMCEIRHLVPAN

-439 NEWIVSGDKTITPTN
+439 NEWIVRGDKTITPTN

-510 RVRGYLT
+510 LVKGHVAV
-517 ITSAYAQDPDSIIY
+517 TSAYAQDPDSIIY
-531 YIRNDGEINCLTYI
+531 YVRDDGQLNCLTYI
-545 PEQKVYGWSHW
+545 PEQKVYGWSHF

-561 YLYCESVSEGEQD
+561 YRYVESVAEGEQD
-574 SLYTL
+574 TIYFVVDRVINNKS
-579 VERILNGQKVQCIER
+579 VKCIER
-594 MVPLYSDDFNVF
+594 SIPLYTEDNSDVF
-606 LDCYIEFKSDNQID
+606 LDCYVKVANSIKTDY
-620 NINVP
+620 INAP
-625 HLSGQK
+625 HLVGQM
-631 VQVVIDGKQQP
+631 VDIVIDGQQMP
-642 DVVVPDDG
+642 SRVVPPTGVIKLDG
-650 LLQLNGSGNNIKI
+650 KANVITVGLPYTTKIKI
-663 GLPFTSKIR
+663 PN
-672 VPSVEMQMQDGTL
+672 VEQQINDGTL
-685 QGRVATVSRVVLRVY
+685 QGRVATVSRVVLRMY

-736 GMNYSTDTSI
+736 GINYSTDTSI

-761 TRIVEIGGGLKDV
+761 TRIVEIGGGLRDV

>member
-22 SSRFDLDQY
+22 SSRFDLEQY

-88 YIRVWDFGIYT
+88 YIRVWNYGIYT
-99 GIEIETPFDS
+99 GIEVTTPFTSD
-109 EILYNLNCSQSGDV
+109 ILFDLNCNQSGDV

-136 SRHSNTDWRFE
+136 SRYSDTDWRMST
-147 AYKLTEQPYETINTD
+147 YKLTEQPYDEINTD
-162 VDSTVLIT
+162 NGHTLTVN
-170 GDTLTATNDMFTADM
+170 GDTITSTKDLFTQDM
-185 VNSVMQIEHFMK
+185 VGSVIQIAYYVEAVHTKSAGEVVEKKVKRYMQAQTIEK
-197 AVTTSEVG
+197 TYNNINYNVG
-205 KVIKRTEFVWDS
+205 A
-217 NGEHGH
+217 
-223 DVTTTEYTNI
+223 
-233 DYTTKQFSTDE
+233 FSTDTE
-244 DVSWKF
+244 LSWKF
-250 TTHGTWSGT
+250 TTHGTWEGT
-259 AYIKIS
+259 VKLQIS
-265 NDKGKT
+265 NNDGQT
-271 WKDYRVYT
+271 WKDYRTYT
-279 SQNDYN
+279 SKNDYN

-292 VPSAM
+292 EAGAR
-297 LKIETDLKSGT
+297 LKYVSDIKSGSV
-308 INIDLSFMPYTNY
+308 NCDLSIMPFTQY

-327 EFIDSKHV
+327 SVTDAKNA
-335 KVNVLNGVVE
+335 KVNVLNGIKE
-345 NEATSKWKLGSW
+345 GEPSYQWKLGSW
-357 SRGNGY
+357 NRGRGY

-376 AATNKNPNYIWMSR
+376 AATDSKPNFIWFSR

-398 VEKVEGTITDDSSI
+398 VEKVEGTITDDSAI

-418 RKMYEIRHLVPAN
+418 RKMCEIRHLVPAN

-439 NEWIVSGDKTITPTN
+439 NEWIVRGDKTITPTN

-510 RVRGYLT
+510 LVKGHVAV
-517 ITSAYAQDPDSIIY
+517 TSAYAQDPDSIIY
-531 YIRNDGEINCLTYI
+531 YVRDDGQLNCLTYI
-545 PEQKVYGWSHW
+545 PEQKVYGWSHF

-561 YLYCESVSEGEQD
+561 YRYVESVAEGEQD
-574 SLYTL
+574 TIYFVVDRVINNKS
-579 VERILNGQKVQCIER
+579 VKCIER
-594 MVPLYSDDFNVF
+594 SIPLYTEDNSDVF
-606 LDCYIEFKSDNQID
+606 LDCYVKVANSIKTDY
-620 NINVP
+620 INAP
-625 HLSGQK
+625 HLVGQM
-631 VQVVIDGKQQP
+631 VDIVIDGQQMP
-642 DVVVPDDG
+642 SRVVPPTGVIKLDG
-650 LLQLNGSGNNIKI
+650 KANVITVGLPYTTKIKI
-663 GLPFTSKIR
+663 
-672 VPSVEMQMQDGTL
+672 PSVEQQINDGTL
-685 QGRVATVSRVVLRVY
+685 QGRVATVSRVVLRMY

-736 GMNYSTDTSI
+736 GINYSTDTSI

-761 TRIVEIGGGLKDV
+761 TRIVEIGGGLRDV

>member
-1 MSNPIYIS
+1 MSNPLYIS

-22 SSRFDLDQY
+22 SSRFDLEQY

-88 YIRVWDFGIYT
+88 YIRVWNYGIYT
-99 GIEIETPFDS
+99 GVEFATPFDS
-109 EILYNLNCSQSGDV
+109 DILFDLNCIQSGDV

-136 SRHSNTDWRFE
+136 SRYSDTDWRMS
-147 AYKLTEQPYETINTD
+147 AYKLTEQPYDEINTD
-162 VDSTVLIT
+162 NGHTLTVN
-170 GDTLTATNDMFTADM
+170 GDTITSTKDLFTQDM
-185 VNSVMQIEHFMK
+185 VGSVVQIAYYIEAVHTTQSGEAVEKKYGVGRFSKREK
-197 AVTTSEVG
+197 AVY
-205 KVIKRTEFVWDS
+205 
-217 NGEHGH
+217 N
-223 DVTTTEYTNI
+223 NI
-233 DYTTKQFSTDE
+233 DYNVERFSTDVE
-244 DVSWKF
+244 LSWKF
-250 TTHGTWSGT
+250 TTHGTWEGT
-259 AYIKIS
+259 VKIQIS
-265 NDKGKT
+265 NNDGQT
-271 WKDYRVYT
+271 WKDYRTYT
-279 SQNDYN
+279 SNKDYN
-285 VTDTGKI
+285 VTDSGKI
-292 VPSAM
+292 EAGAR
-297 LKIETDLKSGT
+297 LKYISDIKSGSV
-308 INIDLSFMPYTNY
+308 NCDLSILPFMQY
-321 GIVEIK
+321 
-327 EFIDSKHV
+327 
-335 KVNVLNGVVE
+335 GVVE
-345 NEATSKWKLGSW
+345 IVSVENSKTAKVNILNGIKEGEPSHQWKLGSW
-357 SRGNGY
+357 NRGNGY

-376 AATNKNPNYIWMSR
+376 AATNKKPNYIWMSR

-398 VEKVEGTITDDSSI
+398 VEKVEGTITDDSAI

-418 RKMYEIRHLVPAN
+418 RKMCEIRHLVPAN

-545 PEQKVYGWSHW
+545 PEQKVYGWSHF

-574 SLYTL
+574 SIYIL
-579 VERILNGQKVQCIER
+579 VERTLQGKKVKCIER
-594 MVPLYSDDFNVF
+594 MVPLYSDDVNVF
-606 LDCYIEFKSDNQID
+606 LDCYVEFKSSNAID
-620 NINVP
+620 SINIP
-625 HLSGQK
+625 HLSGQT
-631 VQVVIDGKQQP
+631 VQVVIDDNQQQ

-650 LLQLNGSGNNIKI
+650 LLQLNVSGSHIKI

-685 QGRVATVSRVVLRVY
+685 QGRVATVSRVVLRMY

-707 GRTFDRMDDITLP
+707 GHTFDRMDDITLP

-736 GMNYSTDTSI
+736 GVNYSTDTSI

-761 TRIVEIGGGLKDV
+761 TRIVEIGGGLRDV

>member
-1 MSNPIYIS
+1 
-9 QLAFTTGEVSPDV
+9 
-22 SSRFDLDQY
+22 
-31 KSALLEAENVVIR
+31 LEAENVVIR

-88 YIRVWDFGIYT
+88 YIRVWNYGIYT
-99 GIEIETPFDS
+99 GIEVTTPFTSD
-109 EILYNLNCSQSGDV
+109 ILFDLNCNQSGDV

-136 SRHSNTDWRFE
+136 SRYSDTDWRMST
-147 AYKLTEQPYETINTD
+147 YKLTEQPYDEINTD
-162 VDSTVLIT
+162 NGHTLTVN
-170 GDTLTATNDMFTADM
+170 GDTITSTKDLFTQDM
-185 VNSVMQIEHFMK
+185 VGSVIQIAYYVEAVHTKSAGEVVEKKVKRYMQAQTIEK
-197 AVTTSEVG
+197 TYNNINYNVG
-205 KVIKRTEFVWDS
+205 A
-217 NGEHGH
+217 
-223 DVTTTEYTNI
+223 
-233 DYTTKQFSTDE
+233 FSTDTE
-244 DVSWKF
+244 LSWKF
-250 TTHGTWSGT
+250 TTHGTWEGT
-259 AYIKIS
+259 VKLQIS
-265 NDKGKT
+265 NNDGQT
-271 WKDYRVYT
+271 WKDYRTYT
-279 SQNDYN
+279 SKNDYN

-292 VPSAM
+292 EAGAR
-297 LKIETDLKSGT
+297 LKYVSDIKSGSV
-308 INIDLSFMPYTNY
+308 NCDLSIMPFTQY

-327 EFIDSKHV
+327 SVTDAKNA
-335 KVNVLNGVVE
+335 KVNVLNGIKE
-345 NEATSKWKLGSW
+345 GEPSYQWKLGSW
-357 SRGNGY
+357 NRGRGY

-376 AATNKNPNYIWMSR
+376 AATDSKPNFIWFSR

-398 VEKVEGTITDDSSI
+398 VEKVEGTITDDSAI

-418 RKMYEIRHLVPAN
+418 RKMCEIRHLVPAN

-439 NEWIVSGDKTITPTN
+439 NEWIVRGDKTITPTN

-510 RVRGYLT
+510 LVKGHLAV
-517 ITSAYAQDPDSIIY
+517 TSAYAQDPDSIIY
-531 YIRNDGEINCLTYI
+531 YVRDDGQLNCLTYI
-545 PEQKVYGWSHW
+545 PEQKVYGWSHF

-561 YLYCESVSEGEQD
+561 YRYVESVAEGEQD
-574 SLYTL
+574 TIYFVVDRVINNKS
-579 VERILNGQKVQCIER
+579 VKCIER
-594 MVPLYSDDFNVF
+594 SIPLYTEDNSDVF
-606 LDCYIEFKSDNQID
+606 LDCYVKVANSIKTDY
-620 NINVP
+620 INAP
-625 HLSGQK
+625 HLVGQM
-631 VQVVIDGKQQP
+631 VDIVIDGQQMP
-642 DVVVPDDG
+642 SRVVPPTGVIKLDG
-650 LLQLNGSGNNIKI
+650 KANVITVGLPYTTKIKI
-663 GLPFTSKIR
+663 PN
-672 VPSVEMQMQDGTL
+672 VEQQINDGTL
-685 QGRVATVSRVVLRVY
+685 QGRVATVSRVVLRMY

-736 GMNYSTDTSI
+736 GINYSTDTSI

-761 TRIVEIGGGLKDV
+761 TRIVEIGGGLRDV

>member
-1 MSNPIYIS
+1 MVMSNPIYIS

-22 SSRFDLDQY
+22 SSRFDLEQY

-88 YIRVWDFGIYT
+88 YIRVWNYGIYT
-99 GIEIETPFDS
+99 GIEVTTPFTSD
-109 EILYNLNCSQSGDV
+109 ILFDLNCNQSGDV

-136 SRHSNTDWRFE
+136 SRYSDTDWRMST
-147 AYKLTEQPYETINTD
+147 YKLTEQPYDEINTD
-162 VDSTVLIT
+162 NGHTLTVN
-170 GDTLTATNDMFTADM
+170 GDTITSTKDLFTQDM
-185 VNSVMQIEHFMK
+185 VGSVIQIAYYVEAVHTKSAGEVVEKKVKRYMQAQTIEK
-197 AVTTSEVG
+197 TYNNINYNVG
-205 KVIKRTEFVWDS
+205 A
-217 NGEHGH
+217 
-223 DVTTTEYTNI
+223 
-233 DYTTKQFSTDE
+233 FSTDTE
-244 DVSWKF
+244 LSWKF
-250 TTHGTWSGT
+250 TTHGTWEGT
-259 AYIKIS
+259 VKLQIS
-265 NDKGKT
+265 NNDGQT
-271 WKDYRVYT
+271 WKDYRTYT
-279 SQNDYN
+279 SKNDYN

-292 VPSAM
+292 EAGAR
-297 LKIETDLKSGT
+297 LKYVSDIKSGSV
-308 INIDLSFMPYTNY
+308 NCDLSIMPFTQY

-327 EFIDSKHV
+327 SVTDAKNA
-335 KVNVLNGVVE
+335 KVNVLNGIKE
-345 NEATSKWKLGSW
+345 GEPSYQWKLGSW
-357 SRGNGY
+357 NRGRGY

-376 AATNKNPNYIWMSR
+376 AATDSKPNFIWFSR

-398 VEKVEGTITDDSSI
+398 VEKVEGTITDDSAI

-418 RKMYEIRHLVPAN
+418 RKMCEIRHLVPAN

-439 NEWIVSGDKTITPTN
+439 NEWIVRGDKTITPTN

-510 RVRGYLT
+510 LVKGHLAV
-517 ITSAYAQDPDSIIY
+517 TSAYAQDPDSIIY
-531 YIRNDGEINCLTYI
+531 YVRDDGQLNCLTYI
-545 PEQKVYGWSHW
+545 PEQKVYGWSHF

-561 YLYCESVSEGEQD
+561 YRYVESVAEGEQD
-574 SLYTL
+574 TIYFVVDRVINNKS
-579 VERILNGQKVQCIER
+579 VKCIER
-594 MVPLYSDDFNVF
+594 SIPLYTEDNSDVF
-606 LDCYIEFKSDNQID
+606 LDCYVKVANSIKTDY
-620 NINVP
+620 INAP
-625 HLSGQK
+625 HLVGQM
-631 VQVVIDGKQQP
+631 VDIVIDGQQMP
-642 DVVVPDDG
+642 SRVVPPTGVIKLDG
-650 LLQLNGSGNNIKI
+650 KANVITVGLPYTTKIKI
-663 GLPFTSKIR
+663 
-672 VPSVEMQMQDGTL
+672 PSVEQQINDGTL
-685 QGRVATVSRVVLRVY
+685 QGRVATVSRVVLRMY

-736 GMNYSTDTSI
+736 GINYSTDTSI

-761 TRIVEIGGGLKDV
+761 TRIVEIGGGLRDV

>member
-1 MSNPIYIS
+1 MSNPLYIS

-22 SSRFDLDQY
+22 SSRFDLEQY

-88 YIRVWDFGIYT
+88 YIRVWNYGIYT
-99 GIEIETPFDS
+99 GIEVTTPFTSD
-109 EILYNLNCSQSGDV
+109 ILFDLNCNQSGDV

-136 SRHSNTDWRFE
+136 SRYSDTDWRMS
-147 AYKLTEQPYETINTD
+147 AYKLTEQPYDEINTD
-162 VDSTVLIT
+162 NGHTLTVN
-170 GDTLTATNDMFTADM
+170 GDTITSTKDLFTSDM
-185 VNSVMQIEHFMK
+185 VGSVIQIAYYVEAVHTKSAGEVVEKKVKRYMQAQTIEK
-197 AVTTSEVG
+197 TYNNINYNVG
-205 KVIKRTEFVWDS
+205 S
-217 NGEHGH
+217 
-223 DVTTTEYTNI
+223 Y
-233 DYTTKQFSTDE
+233 STDTE
-244 DVSWKF
+244 LSWKF
-250 TTHGTWSGT
+250 TTHGTWEGT
-259 AYIKIS
+259 VKLQIS
-265 NDKGKT
+265 NNDGQT
-271 WKDYRVYT
+271 WKDYRTYT
-279 SQNDYN
+279 SKNDYN

-292 VPSAM
+292 EAGAR
-297 LKIETDLKSGT
+297 LKYVSDIKSGSV
-308 INIDLSFMPYTNY
+308 NCDLSIMPFTQY

-327 EFIDSKHV
+327 SVTDAKNA
-335 KVNVLNGVVE
+335 KVNVLNGIKE
-345 NEATSKWKLGSW
+345 GEPSYQWKLGSW
-357 SRGNGY
+357 NRGRGY

-376 AATNKNPNYIWMSR
+376 AATDSKPNFIWFSR

-398 VEKVEGTITDDSSI
+398 VEKVEGTITDDSAI

-418 RKMYEIRHLVPAN
+418 RKMCEIRHLVPAN

-439 NEWIVSGDKTITPTN
+439 NEWIVRGDKTITPTN

-510 RVRGYLT
+510 LVKGHLAV
-517 ITSAYAQDPDSIIY
+517 TSAYAQDPDSIIY
-531 YIRNDGEINCLTYI
+531 YVRDDGQLNCLTYI
-545 PEQKVYGWSHW
+545 PEQKVYGWSHF

-561 YLYCESVSEGEQD
+561 YRYVESVAEGEQD
-574 SLYTL
+574 TIYFVVDRVINNKS
-579 VERILNGQKVQCIER
+579 VKCIER
-594 MVPLYSDDFNVF
+594 SIPLYTEDNSDVF
-606 LDCYIEFKSDNQID
+606 LDCYVKVANSIKTDY
-620 NINVP
+620 INAP
-625 HLSGQK
+625 HLVGQM
-631 VQVVIDGKQQP
+631 VDIVIDGQQMP
-642 DVVVPDDG
+642 SRVVPPTGVIKLDG
-650 LLQLNGSGNNIKI
+650 KANVITVGLPYTTKIKI
-663 GLPFTSKIR
+663 
-672 VPSVEMQMQDGTL
+672 PSVEQQINDGTL
-685 QGRVATVSRVVLRVY
+685 QGRVATVSRVVLRMY

-736 GMNYSTDTSI
+736 GINYSTDTSI

-761 TRIVEIGGGLKDV
+761 TRIVEIGGGLRDV

>member
-22 SSRFDLDQY
+22 SSRFDLEQY

-88 YIRVWDFGIYT
+88 YIRVWNYGIYT
-99 GIEIETPFDS
+99 GIEVTTPFTSD
-109 EILYNLNCSQSGDV
+109 ILFDLNCNQSGDV

-136 SRHSNTDWRFE
+136 SRYSDTDWRMST
-147 AYKLTEQPYETINTD
+147 YKLTEQPYDEINTD
-162 VDSTVLIT
+162 NGHTLTVN
-170 GDTLTATNDMFTADM
+170 GDTITSTKDLFTQDM
-185 VNSVMQIEHFMK
+185 VGSVIQIAYYVEAVHTKSAGEVVEKKVRRYMQGQTIEK
-197 AVTTSEVG
+197 TYNNINYNVG
-205 KVIKRTEFVWDS
+205 S
-217 NGEHGH
+217 
-223 DVTTTEYTNI
+223 Y
-233 DYTTKQFSTDE
+233 STDTE
-244 DVSWKF
+244 LSWKF
-250 TTHGTWSGT
+250 TTHGTWEGT
-259 AYIKIS
+259 VKLQIS
-265 NDKGKT
+265 NNDGQT
-271 WKDYRVYT
+271 WKDYRTYT
-279 SQNDYN
+279 SKNDYN

-292 VPSAM
+292 EAGAR
-297 LKIETDLKSGT
+297 LKYISDIKGGSV
-308 INIDLSFMPYTNY
+308 NCDLSIMPFTQY
-321 GIVEIK
+321 GVVEIK
-327 EFIDSKHV
+327 SVTDAKNA
-335 KVNVLNGVVE
+335 KVNVLNGIKE
-345 NEATSKWKLGSW
+345 GEPSYQWKLGSW
-357 SRGNGY
+357 NRGRGY

-376 AATNKNPNYIWMSR
+376 AATDSKPNFIWFSR

-398 VEKVEGTITDDSSI
+398 VEKVEGTITDDSAI

-418 RKMYEIRHLVPAN
+418 RKMCEIRHLVPAN

-439 NEWIVSGDKTITPTN
+439 NEWIVRGDKTITPTN

-510 RVRGYLT
+510 LVKGHLAV
-517 ITSAYAQDPDSIIY
+517 TSAYAQDPDSIIY
-531 YIRNDGEINCLTYI
+531 YVRDDGQLNCLTYI
-545 PEQKVYGWSHW
+545 PEQKVYGWSHF

-561 YLYCESVSEGEQD
+561 YRYVESVAEGEQD
-574 SLYTL
+574 TIYFVVDRVINNKS
-579 VERILNGQKVQCIER
+579 VKCIER
-594 MVPLYSDDFNVF
+594 SIPLYTEDNSDVF
-606 LDCYIEFKSDNQID
+606 LDCYVKVANSIKTDY
-620 NINVP
+620 INAP
-625 HLSGQK
+625 HLVGQM
-631 VQVVIDGKQQP
+631 VDIVIDGQQMP
-642 DVVVPDDG
+642 SRVVPPTGVIKLDDKANVITVG
-650 LLQLNGSGNNIKI
+650 LPYTTKIKI
-663 GLPFTSKIR
+663 PN
-672 VPSVEMQMQDGTL
+672 VEQQINDGTL
-685 QGRVATVSRVVLRVY
+685 QGRVATVSRVVLRMY

-736 GMNYSTDTSI
+736 GINYSTDTSI
-746 CIKHSDPFPFNLLSI
+746 CIKHNDPFPFNLLSI
-761 TRIVEIGGGLKDV
+761 TRIVEIGGGLRDV

>member
-22 SSRFDLDQY
+22 SSRFDLEQY

-88 YIRVWDFGIYT
+88 YIRVWNYGIYT
-99 GIEIETPFDS
+99 GIEVTTPFTSD
-109 EILYNLNCSQSGDV
+109 ILFDLNCNQSGDV

-136 SRHSNTDWRFE
+136 SRYSDTDWRMST
-147 AYKLTEQPYETINTD
+147 YKLTEQPYDEINTD
-162 VDSTVLIT
+162 NGHTLTVN
-170 GDTLTATNDMFTADM
+170 GDTITSTKDLFTQDM
-185 VNSVMQIEHFMK
+185 VGSVIQIAYYVEAVHTKSAGEVVEKKVKRYMQAQTIEK
-197 AVTTSEVG
+197 TYNNINYNVG
-205 KVIKRTEFVWDS
+205 A
-217 NGEHGH
+217 
-223 DVTTTEYTNI
+223 
-233 DYTTKQFSTDE
+233 FSTDTE
-244 DVSWKF
+244 LSWKF
-250 TTHGTWSGT
+250 TTHGTWEGT
-259 AYIKIS
+259 VKLQIS
-265 NDKGKT
+265 NNDGQT
-271 WKDYRVYT
+271 WKDYRTYT
-279 SQNDYN
+279 SKNDYN

-292 VPSAM
+292 EAGAR
-297 LKIETDLKSGT
+297 LKYVSDIKSGSV
-308 INIDLSFMPYTNY
+308 NCDLSIMPFTQY

-327 EFIDSKHV
+327 SVTDAKNA
-335 KVNVLNGVVE
+335 KVNVLNGIKE
-345 NEATSKWKLGSW
+345 GEPSYQWKLGSW
-357 SRGNGY
+357 NRGRGY

-376 AATNKNPNYIWMSR
+376 AATDSKPNFIWFSR

-398 VEKVEGTITDDSSI
+398 VEKVEGTITDDSAI

-418 RKMYEIRHLVPAN
+418 RKMCEIRHLVPAN

-439 NEWIVSGDKTITPTN
+439 NEWIVRGDKTITPTN

-510 RVRGYLT
+510 LVKGHVAV
-517 ITSAYAQDPDSIIY
+517 TSAYAQDPDSIIY
-531 YIRNDGEINCLTYI
+531 YVRDDGQLNCLTYI
-545 PEQKVYGWSHW
+545 PEQKVYGWSHF

-561 YLYCESVSEGEQD
+561 YRYVESVAEGEQD
-574 SLYTL
+574 TIYF
-579 VERILNGQKVQCIER
+579 VVDRVINNKNVKCIER
-594 MVPLYSDDFNVF
+594 SIPLYTEDNSDVF
-606 LDCYIEFKSDNQID
+606 LDCYVKVANSIKTDY
-620 NINVP
+620 INAP
-625 HLSGQK
+625 HLVGQM
-631 VQVVIDGKQQP
+631 VDIVVDGQQMPSREVPPTGVIKLDGKAN
-642 DVVVPDDG
+642 VITVG
-650 LLQLNGSGNNIKI
+650 LPYTTKIKI
-663 GLPFTSKIR
+663 
-672 VPSVEMQMQDGTL
+672 PSVEQQINDGTL
-685 QGRVATVSRVVLRVY
+685 QGRVATVSRVVLRMY

-736 GMNYSTDTSI
+736 GINYSTDTSI

-761 TRIVEIGGGLKDV
+761 TRIVEISGGLRDV

>member
-1 MSNPIYIS
+1 MSNPLYIS

-22 SSRFDLDQY
+22 SSRFDLEQY

-88 YIRVWDFGIYT
+88 YIRVWNYGIYT
-99 GIEIETPFDS
+99 GIEVTTPFTSD
-109 EILYNLNCSQSGDV
+109 ILFDLNCNQSGDV

-136 SRHSNTDWRFE
+136 SRYSDTDWRMST
-147 AYKLTEQPYETINTD
+147 YKLTEQPYDEINTD
-162 VDSTVLIT
+162 NGHTLTVN
-170 GDTLTATNDMFTADM
+170 GDTITSTKDLFTQDM
-185 VNSVMQIEHFMK
+185 VGSVIQIAYYVEAVHTKSAGEVVEKKVKRYMQAQTIEK
-197 AVTTSEVG
+197 TYNNINYNVG
-205 KVIKRTEFVWDS
+205 A
-217 NGEHGH
+217 
-223 DVTTTEYTNI
+223 
-233 DYTTKQFSTDE
+233 FSTDTE
-244 DVSWKF
+244 LSWKF
-250 TTHGTWSGT
+250 TTHGTWEGT
-259 AYIKIS
+259 VKLQIS
-265 NDKGKT
+265 NNDGQT
-271 WKDYRVYT
+271 WKDYRTYT
-279 SQNDYN
+279 SKNDYN

-292 VPSAM
+292 EAGAR
-297 LKIETDLKSGT
+297 LKYVSDIKSGSV
-308 INIDLSFMPYTNY
+308 NCDLSIMPFTQY

-327 EFIDSKHV
+327 SVTDAKNA
-335 KVNVLNGVVE
+335 KVNVLNGIKE
-345 NEATSKWKLGSW
+345 GEPSYQWKLGSW
-357 SRGNGY
+357 NRGRGY

-376 AATNKNPNYIWMSR
+376 AATDSKPNFIWFSR

-398 VEKVEGTITDDSSI
+398 VEKVEGTITDDSAI

-418 RKMYEIRHLVPAN
+418 RKMCEIRHLVPAN

-439 NEWIVSGDKTITPTN
+439 NEWIVRGDKTITPTN

-510 RVRGYLT
+510 LVKGHLAV
-517 ITSAYAQDPDSIIY
+517 TSAYAQDPDSIIY
-531 YIRNDGEINCLTYI
+531 YVRDDGQLNCLTYI
-545 PEQKVYGWSHW
+545 PEQKVYGWSHF

-561 YLYCESVSEGEQD
+561 YRYVESVAEGEQD
-574 SLYTL
+574 TIYFVVDRVINNKS
-579 VERILNGQKVQCIER
+579 VKCIER
-594 MVPLYSDDFNVF
+594 SIPLYTEDNSDVF
-606 LDCYIEFKSDNQID
+606 LDCYVKVANSIKSDY
-620 NINVP
+620 INAP
-625 HLSGQK
+625 HLVGQM
-631 VQVVIDGKQQP
+631 VDIVIDGQQMP
-642 DVVVPDDG
+642 SRVVPPTGVIKLDG
-650 LLQLNGSGNNIKI
+650 KANVITVGLPYTTKIKI
-663 GLPFTSKIR
+663 PN
-672 VPSVEMQMQDGTL
+672 VEQQINDGTL
-685 QGRVATVSRVVLRVY
+685 QGRVATVSRVVLRMY

-736 GMNYSTDTSI
+736 GINYSTDTSI

-761 TRIVEIGGGLKDV
+761 TRIVEIGGGLRDV

>member
-1 MSNPIYIS
+1 MSNPLYIS

-22 SSRFDLDQY
+22 SSRFDLEQY

-88 YIRVWDFGIYT
+88 YIRVWNYGIYT
-99 GIEIETPFDS
+99 GIEVTTPFTSD
-109 EILYNLNCSQSGDV
+109 ILFDLNCNQSGDV

-136 SRHSNTDWRFE
+136 SRYSDTDWRMS
-147 AYKLTEQPYETINTD
+147 AYKLTEQPYDEINTD
-162 VDSTVLIT
+162 NGHTLTVN
-170 GDTLTATNDMFTADM
+170 GDTITSTKDLFTQDM
-185 VNSVMQIEHFMK
+185 VGSVIQIAYYIEAVHTKSAGEVVEKKVRRYMQGQTIEK
-197 AVTTSEVG
+197 TYNNINYNVG
-205 KVIKRTEFVWDS
+205 A
-217 NGEHGH
+217 
-223 DVTTTEYTNI
+223 Y
-233 DYTTKQFSTDE
+233 STDTE
-244 DVSWKF
+244 LSWKF
-250 TTHGTWSGT
+250 TTHGTWEGT
-259 AYIKIS
+259 VKLQIS
-265 NDKGKT
+265 NNDGQT
-271 WKDYRVYT
+271 WKDYRTYT
-279 SQNDYN
+279 SKNDYN

-292 VPSAM
+292 EAGAR
-297 LKIETDLKSGT
+297 LKYVSDIKSGSV
-308 INIDLSFMPYTNY
+308 NCDLSIMPFTQY

-327 EFIDSKHV
+327 SVTDAKNA
-335 KVNVLNGVVE
+335 KVNVLNGIKE
-345 NEATSKWKLGSW
+345 GEPSYQWKLGSW
-357 SRGNGY
+357 NRGRGY

-376 AATNKNPNYIWMSR
+376 AATDSKPNFIWFSR

-398 VEKVEGTITDDSSI
+398 VEKVEGTITDDSAI

-418 RKMYEIRHLVPAN
+418 RKMCEIRHLVPAN

-439 NEWIVSGDKTITPTN
+439 NEWIVRGDKTITPTN

-510 RVRGYLT
+510 LVKGHLAV
-517 ITSAYAQDPDSIIY
+517 TSAYAQDPDSIIY
-531 YIRNDGEINCLTYI
+531 YVRDDGQLNCLTYI
-545 PEQKVYGWSHW
+545 PEQKVYGWSHF

-561 YLYCESVSEGEQD
+561 YRYVESVAEGEQD
-574 SLYTL
+574 TIYFVVDRVINNKS
-579 VERILNGQKVQCIER
+579 VKCIER
-594 MVPLYSDDFNVF
+594 SIPLYTEDNSDVF
-606 LDCYIEFKSDNQID
+606 LDCYVKVANSIKTDY
-620 NINVP
+620 INAP
-625 HLSGQK
+625 HLVGQM
-631 VQVVIDGKQQP
+631 VDIVIDGQQMP
-642 DVVVPDDG
+642 SRVVPPTGVIKLDG
-650 LLQLNGSGNNIKI
+650 KANVITVGLPYTTKIKI
-663 GLPFTSKIR
+663 PN
-672 VPSVEMQMQDGTL
+672 VEQQINDGTL
-685 QGRVATVSRVVLRVY
+685 QGRVATVSRVVLRMY

-736 GMNYSTDTSI
+736 GINYSTDTSI

-761 TRIVEIGGGLKDV
+761 TRIVEIGGGLRDV

>member
-22 SSRFDLDQY
+22 SSRFDLEQY

-88 YIRVWDFGIYT
+88 YIRVWNYGIYT
-99 GIEIETPFDS
+99 GIEVTTPFTSD
-109 EILYNLNCSQSGDV
+109 ILFDLNCNQSGDV

-136 SRHSNTDWRFE
+136 SRYSDTDWRMST
-147 AYKLTEQPYETINTD
+147 YKLTEQPYDEINTD
-162 VDSTVLIT
+162 NGHTLTVN
-170 GDTLTATNDMFTADM
+170 GDTITSTKDLFTQDM
-185 VNSVMQIEHFMK
+185 VGSVIQIAYYVEAVHTKSVGEVVEKKVKRYMQAQTIEK
-197 AVTTSEVG
+197 TYNNINYNVG
-205 KVIKRTEFVWDS
+205 A
-217 NGEHGH
+217 
-223 DVTTTEYTNI
+223 
-233 DYTTKQFSTDE
+233 FSTDTE
-244 DVSWKF
+244 LSWKF
-250 TTHGTWSGT
+250 TTHGTWEGT
-259 AYIKIS
+259 VKLQIS
-265 NDKGKT
+265 NNDGQT
-271 WKDYRVYT
+271 WKDYRTYT
-279 SQNDYN
+279 SKNDYN

-292 VPSAM
+292 EAGAR
-297 LKIETDLKSGT
+297 LKYVSDIKSGSV
-308 INIDLSFMPYTNY
+308 NCDLSIMPFTQY

-327 EFIDSKHV
+327 SVTDAKNA
-335 KVNVLNGVVE
+335 KVNVLNGIKE
-345 NEATSKWKLGSW
+345 GEPSYQWKLGSW
-357 SRGNGY
+357 NRGRGY

-376 AATNKNPNYIWMSR
+376 AATDSKPNFIWFSR

-398 VEKVEGTITDDSSI
+398 VEKVEGTITDDSAI

-418 RKMYEIRHLVPAN
+418 RKMCEIRHLVPAN

-439 NEWIVSGDKTITPTN
+439 NEWIVRGDKTITPTN

-510 RVRGYLT
+510 LVKGHLAV
-517 ITSAYAQDPDSIIY
+517 TSAYAQDPDSIIY
-531 YIRNDGEINCLTYI
+531 YVRDDGQLNCLTYI
-545 PEQKVYGWSHW
+545 PEQKVYGWSHF

-561 YLYCESVSEGEQD
+561 YRYVESVAEGEQD
-574 SLYTL
+574 TIYFVVDRVINNKS
-579 VERILNGQKVQCIER
+579 VKCIER
-594 MVPLYSDDFNVF
+594 SIPLYTEDNSDVF
-606 LDCYIEFKSDNQID
+606 LDCYVKVANSIKTDY
-620 NINVP
+620 INAP
-625 HLSGQK
+625 HLVGQM
-631 VQVVIDGKQQP
+631 VDIVIDGQQMP
-642 DVVVPDDG
+642 SRVVPPTGVIKLDG
-650 LLQLNGSGNNIKI
+650 KANVITVGLPYTTKIKI
-663 GLPFTSKIR
+663 PN
-672 VPSVEMQMQDGTL
+672 VEQQINDGTL
-685 QGRVATVSRVVLRVY
+685 QGRVATVSRVVLRMY

-736 GMNYSTDTSI
+736 GINYSTDTSI

-761 TRIVEIGGGLKDV
+761 TRIVEIGGGLRDV